1 MALTATAAEEQVDRE
16 REREKPKEGVRE
28 VTASISCLLR
38 NLSSASMSR
47 RRCPLALLKPL
58 PLRAGGGGRHL
69 TEDNTSSERCYS
81 SCSDRD
87 SNNNRNTQDDDD
99 DDDDDDDAEDED
111 DEEDDVDGKEEGDG
125 AEEAELET
133 QVETEVKR
141 EETVSVNVVRAN
153 FKCNDMECSLVLG
166 DYVNGFLG
174 SFLSKGLKTNQLVVN
189 TDEKTLRPV
198 ARLKE
203 PRDLFALPKDKDND
217 CSQQAPRWP
226 VECQVIEE
234 RITHIPYV
242 PPTPEPL
249 NAPTG
254 NELKPRPVGEENG
267 IVVFSYSPIS
277 AVNYEKPK
285 VKKEEDESSDES
297 DYSSDSRLDSTP
309 PSRATPMRLTG
320 GGSCARGKINS
331 VSKMINNVDN
341 RSTSASLDD
350 NDDYDDEEYDTSGGG
365 GGGGE
370 AREKA
375 MIKDLIE
382 AKKKRYQE
390 ESGMTARNSR
400 AGSRSEASKDPSDID
415 NIWKNN
421 TSEYKP
427 ASPRYILSQ
436 FGKNVVI
443 DRLADEDDPSLT
455 NGGDGG
461 GGGGG
466 SGTQKVSSKFAVT
479 PVKLPKTNIARLE
492 VAFERS
498 NRDPVSTSSSGG
510 QTHSR
515 KRKRGG
521 ALSMGNENDGPGT
534 SSTEDTSSS
543 SLGEDEEED
552 EDDDDDEELDETDTE
567 DSGSGE
573 TVCQAEPVTDCSQS
587 ADGSGLG
594 VGYSPRL
601 AGGAEK
607 RTGPGSGSV
616 SDTETLVGDESRSR
630 LACGGH
636 HQQHGEYS
644 THAGMTAPGP
654 AKMRQPQGRPPN
666 RSVPYTH
673 AATVAAAAAS
683 AAAAARGR
691 HRDIESFQASL
702 IQDPD
707 SRVAGGMVMGM
718 GMGSGAGTGT
728 GTGTSSTIS
737 TSTPGGGSS
746 GGMGNSVFRLSKEQQ
761 QQHQQQLLP
770 PGLIPM
776 ASQETTGTTTTTS
789 TNQDTT
795 TSSQSFLSSDLTQAQ
810 FSRSAVGG
818 ARFVT
823 NCHPMNPEEYD
834 GLEFESRFESGN
846 LAKAVQITP
855 TYYELYLRPDLYT
868 SRSKQWFY
876 FRVRRTR
883 RKMLYRFSIVNLV
896 KSDSLYNDGMQP
908 VMYSTLGA
916 KEKSEGWRRC
926 GDNICYYRNDD
937 ESAGNSANE
946 DEEDNSTYTLTFT
959 IEFEHDDDTVFFAHS
974 YPYTYSDLQD
984 YLMEIQRHPVKSKFC
999 KLRLLCRTLAGNNV
1013 YYLTVTAPSSNE
1025 ENMRRKKSI
1034 VVSARVHPSET
1045 PASWMMKGL
1054 MDFITGD
1061 TTVAKRLRHKFIFKL
1076 VPMLNPDGVIVGN
1089 TRNSLTG
1096 KDLNR
1101 QYRTVIRETY
1111 PSIWYTKAMIRRLIE
1126 ECGVA
1131 MYCDMHAHSRKH
1143 NIFIYGCENK
1153 RNPEKKLTEQVFPLM
1168 LHKNSADR
1176 FSFESCK
1183 FKIQRSKEGTGRIVV
1198 WMLGITNSYTIE
1210 ASFGGSSLGSRK
1222 GTHFNTQD
1230 YEHMGRAFCETL
1242 LDYCDENP
1250 NKDRLRSKIIERLMR
1265 EGSSADEPLNIPL
1278 SDYSSDEGNCSSSSD
1293 NEGKHSITAS
1303 DLEGPCCAPTRA
1315 PPSSPEVI
1323 HEIRKF
1329 RMRRMRK
1336 VMHEL
1341 DRIYF
1346 TPLFQRKFKT
1356 LTTLKR
1362 RRHKLGCKTAV
1373 PPKRLKAGAAGDA
1386 TPGGTAAPSE
1396 SGAVQQQQLAP
1407 QPQQQQLPQQ
1417 SALQQ
1422 RKQLGVRNL
1431 PPKRTHQMVST
1442 ASSESSESGDSD
1454 SESQRDQDS
1463 SASTNVSG
1471 ASVGLEAKRKHKATG
1486 PKKSGKKK
1494 KFMPTE
1500 KKKTVVNQKLHVDRN
1515 FRLWL
1520 ANRRIYI
1527 YRRKKVTTQARR
1539 TRVRN
1544 KPPKKRGE
1552 VVRTTLDLP
1561 TTDPGSDLHF
1571 STDDEEHSPAS
1582 GHNGYGAVAPLRHTL
1597 LQSDLQRRYIEEI
1610 GDTVVQKP
1618 KPANMPPELIVTTP
1632 SKSGT
1637 PGGGKKLDVY
1647 KLTPRTAPEL
1657 EGGGGHH
1664 MNAILHRQGGGVVA
1678 GGTSARRTYSWH
1690 NLDQQDIPS
1699 GSGGQNKANFFM
1711 GGDAKPTMKAM
1722 PKPPPRRSVPSNF
1735 IPQRHGANGPSA
1747 DDLQLKLSLKKKVW
1761 TGAHGEPDGRPLAWY
1776 KGHSIPGPQM
1786 QGANTAGVGVRSAGG
1801 GGGGNV
1807 GSGHGRSMYTA
1818 SGREAAAVAAA
1829 SGGMAMGVPPAFMG
1843 APRKPR
1849 KLEQVDLFNACSQK
1863 LLLWQQQEE
1872 TKRNHPHPSQ
1882 RLMKVEDQQQQH
1894 QHHQRER
1901 EREREQ
1907 HQRDMMRAFK
1917 PMQLSKKAMGQGHA
1931 KAMQQG
1937 MVGES
1942 GGKVKRK
1949 SSSLMKIAETT
1960 QLVTRFA
1967 RNRSSA
1973 GGSAVQQQQQQPGQQ
1988 SQMPMHQQRIMFKG
2002 GAGGAMAGR
2011 MHSAGVLGGG
2021 GGGVRAPNK
2030 FKTGGLVITAVQQPA
2045 NVPGGSSRR
2054 MRNAAGLHAKSSTGI
2069 VGSGSGS
2076 GTMHFQTTRGSG
2088 GNMPLANK
2096 SSTAITLDTVNLVRK
2111 VKTKLKKRKS
2121 RTLSTGAPK

>member
-1 MALTATAAEEQVDRE
+1 MQKGVKDKENRATSTGPEIYEFNQQQQQQQ
-16 REREKPKEGVRE
+16 P
-28 VTASISCLLR
+28 
-38 NLSSASMSR
+38 N
-47 RRCPLALLKPL
+47 P
-58 PLRAGGGGRHL
+58 
-69 TEDNTSSERCYS
+69 
-81 SCSDRD
+81 
-87 SNNNRNTQDDDD
+87 
-99 DDDDDDDAEDED
+99 
-111 DEEDDVDGKEEGDG
+111 GK
-125 AEEAELET
+125 
-133 QVETEVKR
+133 
-141 EETVSVNVVRAN
+141 AN
-153 FKCNDMECSLVLG
+153 E
-166 DYVNGFLG
+166 GFLG

-277 AVNYEKPK
+277 AVNYAKPK

-309 PSRATPMRLTG
+309 PSRATPMRLAG
-320 GGSCARGKINS
+320 GGGCARGKINS
-331 VSKMINNVDN
+331 VSKMIHNVDN

-350 NDDYDDEEYDTSGGG
+350 NDDYDDDYEEYETSGDGG
-365 GGGGE
+365 EGE

-390 ESGMTARNSR
+390 ESAVTARNSR
-400 AGSRSEASKDPSDID
+400 AGSHSEASKDPSDID

-443 DRLADEDDPSLT
+443 DQILDPDDPTQT
-455 NGGDGG
+455 NA

-466 SGTQKVSSKFAVT
+466 SGSQKVSSQYAVT
-479 PVKLPKTNIARLE
+479 PIKLPKTNIARLE

-498 NRDPVSTSSSGG
+498 TRDTVSPSSSSGG
-510 QTHSR
+510 QTQSR

-521 ALSMGNENDGPGT
+521 AIKMGNENDGPGD
-534 SSTEDTSSS
+534 SSTEETSSS
-543 SLGEDEEED
+543 SLGEDEEDDDD
-552 EDDDDDEELDETDTE
+552 EDDDDDDDVELGETDTE

-573 TVCQAEPVTDCSQS
+573 TVCQAEPITDSSQS
-587 ADGSGLG
+587 VGG
-594 VGYSPRL
+594 VVFSPRL

-607 RTGPGSGSV
+607 RTCSGSV
-616 SDTETLVGDESRSR
+616 SDTETLVGDETRSR
-630 LACGGH
+630 LPPGSH
-636 HQQHGEYS
+636 H
-644 THAGMTAPGP
+644 HAGMTAV
-654 AKMRQPQGRPPN
+654 ATQSKMRQPQGRPPN
-666 RSVPYTH
+666 RAVPYTH

-683 AAAAARGR
+683 AAARNRQRGV
-691 HRDIESFQASL
+691 ESFQGSL
-702 IQDPD
+702 IQDQD
-707 SRVAGGMVMGM
+707 SRVAGGG
-718 GMGSGAGTGT
+718 GGGLGGAASYNSSTGT
-728 GTGTSSTIS
+728 ATTTSTIGTS
-737 TSTPGGGSS
+737 TSGGGSS
-746 GGMGNSVFRLSKEQQ
+746 YMGSSVFRLSKEQQ
-761 QQHQQQLLP
+761 QLLP
-770 PGLIPM
+770 PGLNPI

-789 TNQDTT
+789 TNQETI
-795 TSSQSFLSSDLTQAQ
+795 TSSQSFLSSDFPQAQ

-946 DEEDNSTYTLTFT
+946 EEEDNSTYTLTFT

-1250 NKDRLRSKIIERLMR
+1250 NKVKRHAKLFRQIKKIRKREKREQKALKLQKMADQDRLRSKIIERLMR

-1356 LTTLKR
+1356 LTSLKR

-1373 PPKRLKAGAAGDA
+1373 PPKRLKAGATAGAGDA
-1386 TPGGTAAPSE
+1386 ASVGPATSGSDPGAAS
-1396 SGAVQQQQLAP
+1396 
-1407 QPQQQQLPQQ
+1407 QQQQLPPPQQ
-1417 SALQQ
+1417 SQLQQ
-1422 RKQLGVRNL
+1422 RKQLGVRPL
-1431 PPKRTHQMVST
+1431 PAKRTQQMVAM
-1442 ASSESSESGDSD
+1442 ASSESSDSGDSD

-1471 ASVGLEAKRKHKATG
+1471 ISSGVEVKRKLKSAVA
-1486 PKKSGKKK
+1486 KKSAKKK
-1494 KFMPTE
+1494 KFMPIE
-1500 KKKTVVNQKLHVDRN
+1500 KKKVVINQKLHVDRN

-1527 YRRKKVTTQARR
+1527 YRRKKVTLQTRR

-1657 EGGGGHH
+1657 EMGGGGGGHH
-1664 MNAILHRQGGGVVA
+1664 MSTILHRQGGGVVA

-1699 GSGGQNKANFFM
+1699 GSGGQNKANFYM

-1735 IPQRHGANGPSA
+1735 IPQRHGANGPTA

-1786 QGANTAGVGVRSAGG
+1786 TAANAAAAGIRSA

-1872 TKRNHPHPSQ
+1872 TKRSHPHPPQ
-1882 RLMKVEDQQQQH
+1882 RLMKVEDQQQHH

-1917 PMQLSKKAMGQGHA
+1917 PMQLSKKSLAQGHA
-1931 KAMQQG
+1931 KGLQQG

-1973 GGSAVQQQQQQPGQQ
+1973 GGSAVQQQQQQGQQ
-1988 SQMPMHQQRIMFKG
+1988 SQVQMHQQRIMFKG
-2002 GAGGAMAGR
+2002 GAGGPMSGR

-2030 FKTGGLVITAVQQPA
+2030 FKTGGLVITAVQQPS

-2069 VGSGSGS
+2069 VGPGSGS
-2076 GTMHFQTTRGSG
+2076 GAMHFQTTRGG
-2088 GNMPLANK
+2088 GTMVQATK
-2096 SSTAITLDTVNLVRK
+2096 SSTGITLDTVNLVRK

-2121 RTLSTGAPK
+2121 RTLSTGPPK

>member
-1 MALTATAAEEQVDRE
+1 MQKGVKD
-16 REREKPKEGVRE
+16 KE
-28 VTASISCLLR
+28 
-38 NLSSASMSR
+38 
-47 RRCPLALLKPL
+47 
-58 PLRAGGGGRHL
+58 
-69 TEDNTSSERCYS
+69 
-81 SCSDRD
+81 
-87 SNNNRNTQDDDD
+87 NRNASTGPEICEFHQQPS
-99 DDDDDDDAEDED
+99 
-111 DEEDDVDGKEEGDG
+111 K
-125 AEEAELET
+125 
-133 QVETEVKR
+133 Q
-141 EETVSVNVVRAN
+141 
-153 FKCNDMECSLVLG
+153 ND
-166 DYVNGFLG
+166 GFLG

-242 PPTPEPL
+242 PATPEPL

-285 VKKEEDESSDES
+285 AKKEEDESSDES
-297 DYSSDSRLDSTP
+297 DYSSDSRQDSTP
-309 PSRATPMRLTG
+309 PSRATPMRLAG
-320 GGSCARGKINS
+320 GGGCARGKLNS

-341 RSTSASLDD
+341 RSTSGSLDD
-350 NDDYDDEEYDTSGGG
+350 NDDYYDDEYDTSGGQ
-365 GGGGE
+365 GE
-370 AREKA
+370 AKEKA
-375 MIKDLIE
+375 IIKDLIE

-390 ESGMTARNSR
+390 QAAVVTPAGGGGTARNSR
-400 AGSRSEASKDPSDID
+400 AASHSRISKDPSDID
-415 NIWKNN
+415 DIWKNN

-427 ASPRYILSQ
+427 ASPRYVLSQ
-436 FGKNVVI
+436 FGKNVAKAMI
-443 DRLADEDDPSLT
+443 DRIVDYDDPSLVPPS
-455 NGGDGG
+455 
-461 GGGGG
+461 G
-466 SGTQKVSSKFAVT
+466 SQKVSNKYAVA

-498 NRDPVSTSSSGG
+498 ARQDRSAAVAPKSHSGKGISRDAVDNDRHRLRDSTSS
-510 QTHSR
+510 
-515 KRKRGG
+515 
-521 ALSMGNENDGPGT
+521 
-534 SSTEDTSSS
+534 EDTSSS
-543 SLGEDEEED
+543 GVGEEEEVSD
-552 EDDDDDEELDETDTE
+552 SESEN
-567 DSGSGE
+567 SGSG
-573 TVCQAEPVTDCSQS
+573 DGLHRILGSNS
-587 ADGSGLG
+587 A
-594 VGYSPRL
+594 RL
-601 AGGAEK
+601 AGGSEK
-607 RTGPGSGSV
+607 RTRPSSGSV

-630 LACGGH
+630 LAGSGSL
-636 HQQHGEYS
+636 QQQDNS
-644 THAGMTAPGP
+644 RFRS
-654 AKMRQPQGRPPN
+654 RQSPPL
-666 RSVPYTH
+666 RVIPHTH
-673 AATVAAAAAS
+673 AATVAAAS
-683 AAAAARGR
+683 AAALARGR
-691 HRDIESFQASL
+691 HRDKDGCLGGKDESA
-702 IQDPD
+702 
-707 SRVAGGMVMGM
+707 RGGGGYDMPMGM
-718 GMGSGAGTGT
+718 GAGGGAGTT
-728 GTGTSSTIS
+728 TGTSTGTRT
-737 TSTPGGGSS
+737 TSPV
-746 GGMGNSVFRLSKEQQ
+746 GNNVFRLSRDQQ
-761 QQHQQQLLP
+761 MLLNST
-770 PGLIPM
+770 
-776 ASQETTGTTTTTS
+776 ASQETTGTLNSFAS
-789 TNQDTT
+789 TNQTTTT
-795 TSSQSFLSSDLTQAQ
+795 TSSQSFLCSDLTQAQ

-937 ESAGNSANE
+937 ESASNSANE
-946 DEEDNSTYTLTFT
+946 DDEDNSTYTLTFT

-1250 NKDRLRSKIIERLMR
+1250 NKILNLLKQQDRLRSKIIERLMR

-1323 HEIRKF
+1323 HEIRK
-1329 RMRRMRK
+1329 
-1336 VMHEL
+1336 
-1341 DRIYF
+1341 
-1346 TPLFQRKFKT
+1346 
-1356 LTTLKR
+1356 
-1362 RRHKLGCKTAV
+1362 
-1373 PPKRLKAGAAGDA
+1373 
-1386 TPGGTAAPSE
+1386 
-1396 SGAVQQQQLAP
+1396 
-1407 QPQQQQLPQQ
+1407 
-1417 SALQQ
+1417 
-1422 RKQLGVRNL
+1422 
-1431 PPKRTHQMVST
+1431 
-1442 ASSESSESGDSD
+1442 
-1454 SESQRDQDS
+1454 
-1463 SASTNVSG
+1463 
-1471 ASVGLEAKRKHKATG
+1471 
-1486 PKKSGKKK
+1486 
-1494 KFMPTE
+1494 
-1500 KKKTVVNQKLHVDRN
+1500 
-1515 FRLWL
+1515 
-1520 ANRRIYI
+1520 
-1527 YRRKKVTTQARR
+1527 ARR
-1539 TRVRN
+1539 TKVRN

-1571 STDDEEHSPAS
+1571 STDDEEHSPTT
-1582 GHNGYGAVAPLRHTL
+1582 GQNGYGAVAPLRHTL

-1618 KPANMPPELIVTTP
+1618 KAAHMPPELIVTTP

-1657 EGGGGHH
+1657 DTGGHH
-1664 MNAILHRQGGGVVA
+1664 IGMMQRQAGGA
-1678 GGTSARRTYSWH
+1678 GTSARRTYSWH
-1690 NLDQQDIPS
+1690 NLDQQEIPS
-1699 GSGGQNKANFFM
+1699 GSGGGQGKAANFYM
-1711 GGDAKPTMKAM
+1711 GESKPAMKAM
-1722 PKPPPRRSVPSNF
+1722 TKPPARRSGVPSNF
-1735 IPQRHGANGPSA
+1735 IPQRQGNVPTA

-1761 TGAHGEPDGRPLAWY
+1761 TGAHGDADGRPLAWY
-1776 KGHSIPGPQM
+1776 KGHSIAGSQM
-1786 QGANTAGVGVRSAGG
+1786 ANTTTAIRSAGG
-1801 GGGGNV
+1801 GGGGGGGAGGGQNRTMFT
-1807 GSGHGRSMYTA
+1807 S
-1818 SGREAAAVAAA
+1818 SGREPPTAV
-1829 SGGMAMGVPPAFMG
+1829 SGGINMGVPPAFMG

-1872 TKRNHPHPSQ
+1872 HKRSQPQQAQ
-1882 RLMKVEDQQQQH
+1882 RLLKVEDPHQQTLH
-1894 QHHQRER
+1894 PRDR
-1901 EREREQ
+1901 DRDREQ
-1907 HQRDMMRAFK
+1907 QAFK
-1917 PMQLSKKAMGQGHA
+1917 PMHLARKSAGTSQA
-1931 KAMQQG
+1931 KAIQNL
-1937 MVGES
+1937 VAAES

-1949 SSSLMKIAETT
+1949 SSSMMKIAETT

-1967 RNRSSA
+1967 RSRNSA
-1973 GGSAVQQQQQQPGQQ
+1973 GGSAMQQVQQQQY
-1988 SQMPMHQQRIMFKG
+1988 MHQQQHQRMMFKG
-2002 GAGGAMAGR
+2002 QGGGGSGSVAAR
-2011 MHSAGVLGGG
+2011 MHSAGVMGHMQGHGGG
-2021 GGGVRAPNK
+2021 GGRAPNK

-2045 NVPGGSSRR
+2045 NMPGGGSSRR
-2054 MRNAAGLHAKSSTGI
+2054 MRNAAGLQAKSSTGAL
-2069 VGSGSGS
+2069 GSSSGLQMQYQRSS
-2076 GTMHFQTTRGSG
+2076 GNVQ
-2088 GNMPLANK
+2088 ANK
-2096 SSTAITLDTVNLVRK
+2096 SATGISLDTVNLVRK

-2121 RTLSTGAPK
+2121 RTLSNGAPK

>member
-1 MALTATAAEEQVDRE
+1 
-16 REREKPKEGVRE
+16 
-28 VTASISCLLR
+28 
-38 NLSSASMSR
+38 
-47 RRCPLALLKPL
+47 
-58 PLRAGGGGRHL
+58 
-69 TEDNTSSERCYS
+69 
-81 SCSDRD
+81 
-87 SNNNRNTQDDDD
+87 
-99 DDDDDDDAEDED
+99 
-111 DEEDDVDGKEEGDG
+111 
-125 AEEAELET
+125 
-133 QVETEVKR
+133 
-141 EETVSVNVVRAN
+141 
-153 FKCNDMECSLVLG
+153 
-166 DYVNGFLG
+166 GFLG

-242 PPTPEPL
+242 PATPEPL

-277 AVNYEKPK
+277 AVNYATPR
-285 VKKEEDESSDES
+285 VKKEDDESSDES

-309 PSRATPMRLTG
+309 PSRTTPTRLAG
-320 GGSCARGKINS
+320 GGGCARGKINNS
-331 VSKMINNVDN
+331 VSKMINTVDN

-350 NDDYDDEEYDTSGGG
+350 NDDYYDDEEYDTSGGG
-365 GGGGE
+365 CE
-370 AREKA
+370 AVREKA

-390 ESGMTARNSR
+390 ETGGEGGAGAAGGGIAKNSR
-400 AGSRSEASKDPSDID
+400 PSGRSEASKNPSDID
-415 NIWKNN
+415 DIWKNN

-436 FGKNVVI
+436 FGKNVAKSVI
-443 DRLADEDDPSLT
+443 DRIVDHDDQ
-455 NGGDGG
+455 
-461 GGGGG
+461 
-466 SGTQKVSSKFAVT
+466 SGTAAASGSQKVSNQFAVT
-479 PVKLPKTNIARLE
+479 PIKLPKMNIARLE
-492 VAFERS
+492 VALERS
-498 NRDPVSTSSSGG
+498 ARQQDQPGASSSRRRKTGG
-510 QTHSR
+510 GD
-515 KRKRGG
+515 GG
-521 ALSMGNENDGPGT
+521 LAMGNEVDGAAT

-543 SLGEDEEED
+543 SLGEDE
-552 EDDDDDEELDETDTE
+552 DTE
-567 DSGSGE
+567 SDSVEESGSGE
-573 TVCQAEPVTDCSQS
+573 TVCHSEPLSVSGGSDSNSGSVSGQ
-587 ADGSGLG
+587 GSGELMG
-594 VGYSPRL
+594 VYSPRL
-601 AGGAEK
+601 AGGAE
-607 RTGPGSGSV
+607 RNSCPGSGSGSV
-616 SDTETLVGDESRSR
+616 SDTETLVGDEGSGR
-630 LACGGH
+630 LACKQGGP
-636 HQQHGEYS
+636 Q
-644 THAGMTAPGP
+644 AGQL
-654 AKMRQPQGRPPN
+654 KVRQAQARPQGHRT
-666 RSVPYTH
+666 VPYTH

-683 AAAAARGR
+683 ALAKAR
-691 HRDIESFQASL
+691 HRGVTSL
-702 IQDPD
+702 QGEPD
-707 SRVAGGMVMGM
+707 DGRLSAGRGMEAVAG
-718 GMGSGAGTGT
+718 SNSISSTGT
-728 GTGTSSTIS
+728 ATGTTTSTIS
-737 TSTPGGGSS
+737 TTTTTSVGVNVSIAT
-746 GGMGNSVFRLSKEQQ
+746 NVFRLSKD
-761 QQHQQQLLP
+761 QHTLLH
-770 PGLIPM
+770 PM
-776 ASQETTGTTTTTS
+776 ASQETTTTAATSS
-789 TNQDTT
+789 TNQETT
-795 TSSQSFLSSDLTQAQ
+795 SQSFLCSSPADFPQAQ

-823 NCHPMNPEEYD
+823 NCHPINPEEYD

-883 RKMLYRFSIVNLV
+883 RNMLYRFSIVNLV

-926 GDNICYYRNDD
+926 GHNICYYRNDD
-937 ESAGNSANE
+937 ESASNSANE
-946 DEEDNSTYTLTFT
+946 DDEDNSTYTLTFT

-1025 ENMRRKKSI
+1025 EHMRRKKSI

-1111 PSIWYTKAMIRRLIE
+1111 PSIWYTKAMIRRCVCRSTDAAIPVKPNFCYSHRLIE

-1250 NKDRLRSKIIERLMR
+1250 NKILNLLKQQDRLRSKIIERLMR

-1346 TPLFQRKFKT
+1346 TPLFQRKFRT

-1362 RRHKLGCKTAV
+1362 RRHKLGCKAV
-1373 PPKRLKAGAAGDA
+1373 TPGKRQRGGA
-1386 TPGGTAAPSE
+1386 TPGTEDSTGTGGGAA
-1396 SGAVQQQQLAP
+1396 SGGASDSLPAQQQQ
-1407 QPQQQQLPQQ
+1407 QQVQN
-1417 SALQQ
+1417 
-1422 RKQLGVRNL
+1422 RKQISSQ
-1431 PPKRTHQMVST
+1431 PPTKRVSKPVSGDQ
-1442 ASSESSESGDSD
+1442 SSESSDSMDSD
-1454 SESQRDQDS
+1454 SESQRDHDNS
-1463 SASTNVSG
+1463 SATASG
-1471 ASVGLEAKRKHKATG
+1471 ASGSGGMDTRRTKTKASGGSRKASKKR
-1486 PKKSGKKK
+1486 

-1500 KKKTVVNQKLHVDRN
+1500 KKKTVVSQKLHVDRN

-1527 YRRKKVTTQARR
+1527 YRRKKSTQTRR

-1571 STDDEEHSPAS
+1571 STDDEEHSPTTGNS
-1582 GHNGYGAVAPLRHTL
+1582 GFGAVAPLRHTL

-1637 PGGGKKLDVY
+1637 PGGAKKMDFY

-1657 EGGGGHH
+1657 ETVSTGHH
-1664 MNAILHRQGGGVVA
+1664 MVGGISQRQGGGNQ
-1678 GGTSARRTYSWH
+1678 GGNSARRTYSWH
-1690 NLDQQDIPS
+1690 NLDQQDIPNS
-1699 GSGGQNKANFFM
+1699 SAGTNKANFYM

-1722 PKPPPRRSVPSNF
+1722 PKPPPRRSVPTNF
-1735 IPQRHGANGPSA
+1735 IPQRHGTNGPTA

-1761 TGAHGEPDGRPLAWY
+1761 TGAHGEPDGRPLTWY
-1776 KGHSIPGPQM
+1776 KAQSIPGPPIAGH
-1786 QGANTAGVGVRSAGG
+1786 GAVGVRSAGG
-1801 GGGGNV
+1801 GAAIAGGGHSR
-1807 GSGHGRSMYTA
+1807 GMFTSSSGAAGRD
-1818 SGREAAAVAAA
+1818 AAPVATAVA
-1829 SGGMAMGVPPAFMG
+1829 GGIAMGVPPPFMG

-1872 TKRNHPHPSQ
+1872 TRGPQAPQ
-1882 RLMKVEDQQQQH
+1882 RLMKLEE
-1894 QHHQRER
+1894 QHHRER

-1907 HQRDMMRAFK
+1907 QQRDMMRAFK
-1917 PMQLSKKAMGQGHA
+1917 PMQSVTKKSVKQT
-1931 KAMQQG
+1931 KAMQMQMQMSAEVSG
-1937 MVGES
+1937 GGGAS

-1967 RNRSSA
+1967 RTRSSA
-1973 GGSAVQQQQQQPGQQ
+1973 GGSAVQQHQTQVQQK
-1988 SQMPMHQQRIMFKG
+1988 MVFKSTG
-2002 GAGGAMAGR
+2002 GGGGSMGHGR
-2011 MHSAGVLGGG
+2011 MHSAGVLGAGG
-2021 GGGVRAPNK
+2021 GGGGAGGGGAGGGGASGGGGMRAPNK
-2030 FKTGGLVITAVQQPA
+2030 FKTGGLVITAVQQPTVI
-2045 NVPGGSSRR
+2045 NGGGGSRR
-2054 MRNAAGLHAKSSTGI
+2054 MRNAAGLHVKSSTGTM
-2069 VGSGSGS
+2069 GSGSGS
-2076 GTMHFQTTRGSG
+2076 GCGIQYQAAPRGAGHS
-2088 GNMPLANK
+2088 NNQK
-2096 SSTAITLDTVNLVRK
+2096 SSTAIALDTVNLVRK

-2121 RTLSTGAPK
+2121 RTLSNGGPK

>member
-1 MALTATAAEEQVDRE
+1 MAERDRE
-16 REREKPKEGVRE
+16 ELS
-28 VTASISCLLR
+28 ASFSRLLR
-38 NLSSASMSR
+38 TLSSASMSR
-47 RRCPLALLKPL
+47 RPLCPPLSLLHPL
-58 PLRAGGGGRHL
+58 PVHQNEMES
-69 TEDNTSSERCYS
+69 TESTERCCS
-81 SCSDRD
+81 SCSDE
-87 SNNNRNTQDDDD
+87 SNNNG
-99 DDDDDDDAEDED
+99 
-111 DEEDDVDGKEEGDG
+111 EERETEPGELESKEEGGEGEQD
-125 AEEAELET
+125 ELEL
-133 QVETEVKR
+133 KR
-141 EETVSVNVVRAN
+141 DSTVNVNVVRAN

-242 PPTPEPL
+242 PATPEPL

-285 VKKEEDESSDES
+285 AKKEEDESSDES
-297 DYSSDSRLDSTP
+297 DYSSDSRQDSTP
-309 PSRATPMRLTG
+309 PSRATPMRLAG
-320 GGSCARGKINS
+320 GGGCARGKLNS

-350 NDDYDDEEYDTSGGG
+350 NDDYYDDEYDTSGGG
-365 GGGGE
+365 GGGSGE
-370 AREKA
+370 AKEKA
-375 MIKDLIE
+375 IIKDLIE

-390 ESGMTARNSR
+390 EAATGTPGGGTARNSR
-400 AGSRSEASKDPSDID
+400 APSRSEASKDPSDID
-415 NIWKNN
+415 DIWKNN

-427 ASPRYILSQ
+427 ASPRYVLSQ
-436 FGKNVVI
+436 FGKNVAKAVI
-443 DRLADEDDPSLT
+443 DRIVDYDDPAMA
-455 NGGDGG
+455 NGAIPPS
-461 GGGGG
+461 G
-466 SGTQKVSSKFAVT
+466 SQKVSNKFAIT
-479 PVKLPKTNIARLE
+479 PIKLPKTNIARLE

-498 NRDPVSTSSSGG
+498 ARQDRTTAVAPKSHSERVIKSVAVVHGQRTGDSTSS
-510 QTHSR
+510 
-515 KRKRGG
+515 
-521 ALSMGNENDGPGT
+521 
-534 SSTEDTSSS
+534 EDTSSS
-543 SLGEDEEED
+543 GLGEEEEYEFD
-552 EDDDDDEELDETDTE
+552 SDTE
-567 DSGSGE
+567 DSGSGDALRR
-573 TVCQAEPVTDCSQS
+573 TARSNS
-587 ADGSGLG
+587 A
-594 VGYSPRL
+594 RL

-607 RTGPGSGSV
+607 RPCPGSGSV

-630 LACGGH
+630 LAGSGDP
-636 HQQHGEYS
+636 QQQAYVRS
-644 THAGMTAPGP
+644 RS
-654 AKMRQPQGRPPN
+654 RQSQVRLPFRA
-666 RSVPYTH
+666 VPHTH

-683 AAAAARGR
+683 AAALARGR
-691 HRDIESFQASL
+691 HRDKDGCLSGKDESSK
-702 IQDPD
+702 
-707 SRVAGGMVMGM
+707 GGFYDMSMGM
-718 GMGSGAGTGT
+718 GAIT
-728 GTGTSSTIS
+728 TGTSMGTTR
-737 TSTPGGGSS
+737 TSSPV
-746 GGMGNSVFRLSKEQQ
+746 GNNVFRLSKDQ
-761 QQHQQQLLP
+761 QQQLLHS
-770 PGLIPM
+770 M
-776 ASQETTGTTTTTS
+776 ASRETTDTLNSTS
-789 TNQDTT
+789 TNQMTTTTT
-795 TSSQSFLSSDLTQAQ
+795 TSSQSFPCSDFPQAQ

-916 KEKSEGWRRC
+916 KDKSEGWRRC

-937 ESAGNSANE
+937 ESASNSANE
-946 DEEDNSTYTLTFT
+946 DDEDNSTYTLTFT
-959 IEFEHDDDTVFFAHS
+959 IEFEQDDDTVFFAHS

-1250 NKDRLRSKIIERLMR
+1250 NKVKRHAKLFKQIKKIRKREKREQKALKLQKMADQILNLLKQQDRLRSKIIERLMR

-1362 RRHKLGCKTAV
+1362 RRHKMGGKAT
-1373 PPKRLKAGAAGDA
+1373 PNGKRLRGGGAGSGVGVGSNAIGDA
-1386 TPGGTAAPSE
+1386 TPTPTTAAQAGGSLMENTTASQQQNSTRQLAKKPPIKKGQTTGAQSSDSTDSLDSSQSE
-1396 SGAVQQQQLAP
+1396 SF
-1407 QPQQQQLPQQ
+1407 
-1417 SALQQ
+1417 
-1422 RKQLGVRNL
+1422 
-1431 PPKRTHQMVST
+1431 
-1442 ASSESSESGDSD
+1442 
-1454 SESQRDQDS
+1454 RDPDCS
-1463 SASTNVSG
+1463 SASTGTSKEV
-1471 ASVGLEAKRKHKATG
+1471 KRKVKANSAG
-1486 PKKSGKKK
+1486 AGGGAKKTGKKK

-1500 KKKTVVNQKLHVDRN
+1500 KKKQVVNQKLHVDRN

-1527 YRRKKVTTQARR
+1527 YRRKKSTQARR
-1539 TRVRN
+1539 TKVRS

-1571 STDDEEHSPAS
+1571 STDDEEHSPTT
-1582 GHNGYGAVAPLRHTL
+1582 GQNGYGAVAPLRHTL

-1618 KPANMPPELIVTTP
+1618 KPAHMPPELIVTTP

-1657 EGGGGHH
+1657 DTGGHH
-1664 MNAILHRQGGGVVA
+1664 MAMMQRQPGGA
-1678 GGTSARRTYSWH
+1678 GTSARRTYSWH
-1690 NLDQQDIPS
+1690 NLDQQEIPS
-1699 GSGGQNKANFFM
+1699 GSGGQGKANFYM
-1711 GGDAKPTMKAM
+1711 GESKPAMKAM
-1722 PKPPPRRSVPSNF
+1722 AKPPPRRSVPSNF
-1735 IPQRHGANGPSA
+1735 IPQRHGNVQTA

-1761 TGAHGEPDGRPLAWY
+1761 TGAHGDADGRPLAWY
-1776 KGHSIPGPQM
+1776 KGHSIAGSQM
-1786 QGANTAGVGVRSAGG
+1786 ANTATAIRSAGG
-1801 GGGGNV
+1801 GGGGGGGAAGAGGGV
-1807 GSGHGRSMYTA
+1807 GAGGSGHNRAMFTTN
-1818 SGREAAAVAAA
+1818 GREAPAA
-1829 SGGMAMGVPPAFMG
+1829 SGGIAIGVPPSFIG
-1843 APRKPR
+1843 APRRPR

-1872 TKRNHPHPSQ
+1872 HKRSQPQPAQ
-1882 RLMKVEDQQQQH
+1882 RLMKVEDSQQQPPH
-1894 QHHQRER
+1894 SRDRDRER
-1901 EREREQ
+1901 DREQ
-1907 HQRDMMRAFK
+1907 HAFK
-1917 PMQLSKKAMGQGHA
+1917 PLHMAKKSAGTSQSKVIQALVAGD
-1931 KAMQQG
+1931 
-1937 MVGES
+1937 S
-1942 GGKVKRK
+1942 GGKVKRR
-1949 SSSLMKIAETT
+1949 SSSMMKIAETT

-1967 RNRSSA
+1967 RSRNSA
-1973 GGSAVQQQQQQPGQQ
+1973 GGSAVQQQLQQQQ
-1988 SQMPMHQQRIMFKG
+1988 MHQQHQRMMFKG
-2002 GAGGAMAGR
+2002 QVGAGSMSGR
-2011 MHSAGVLGGG
+2011 MHSAGVMGHMQSNGGG
-2021 GGGVRAPNK
+2021 GRAPNK
-2030 FKTGGLVITAVQQPA
+2030 FKTGGLVITAVQQPT
-2045 NVPGGSSRR
+2045 NMPGGSSRR
-2054 MRNAAGLHAKSSTGI
+2054 MRNAAGLQTKSSTGALGSSSGQMQYQRSNGNVQANKSSTGI
-2069 VGSGSGS
+2069 S
-2076 GTMHFQTTRGSG
+2076 
-2088 GNMPLANK
+2088 
-2096 SSTAITLDTVNLVRK
+2096 LDTVNLVRK

-2121 RTLSTGAPK
+2121 RTLSNGAPKQ

>member
-1 MALTATAAEEQVDRE
+1 MAE
-16 REREKPKEGVRE
+16 REREAMS
-28 VTASISCLLR
+28 ASLSRLLR
-38 NLSSASMSR
+38 TLSSASMSR
-47 RRCPLALLKPL
+47 RHCPLALLQPL
-58 PLRAGGGGRHL
+58 PVHQSETTAGSGGSVG
-69 TEDNTSSERCYS
+69 SGGSAERCCS
-81 SCSDRD
+81 SCSDD
-87 SNNNRNTQDDDD
+87 SNNNERCKS
-99 DDDDDDDAEDED
+99 AERGTAAEV
-111 DEEDDVDGKEEGDG
+111 EEEEGVELESK
-125 AEEAELET
+125 EEAEEGEQDELEL
-133 QVETEVKR
+133 KR
-141 EETVSVNVVRAN
+141 DSSTVNVNVVRAN

-242 PPTPEPL
+242 PAVPEPL

-285 VKKEEDESSDES
+285 AKKEDDESSDES
-297 DYSSDSRLDSTP
+297 DYSSDSRQDSTP
-309 PSRATPMRLTG
+309 PSRSTPMRLAG
-320 GGSCARGKINS
+320 GGGCAAGKLSS
-331 VSKMINNVDN
+331 VSKMINSVDN

-350 NDDYDDEEYDTSGGG
+350 NDDEYDDEYDTSGGYCG
-365 GGGGE
+365 GSGE
-370 AREKA
+370 AKEKA
-375 MIKDLIE
+375 IIKDLIE

-390 ESGMTARNSR
+390 EATATPVGGGTVRNSR
-400 AGSRSEASKDPSDID
+400 AASRSEASKEPSDID
-415 NIWKNN
+415 DIWKNN
-421 TSEYKP
+421 TNEYKP
-427 ASPRYILSQ
+427 ASPRYVLSQ
-436 FGKNVVI
+436 FGKNVAKAMI
-443 DRLADEDDPSLT
+443 DRIVDHEDLVPPT
-455 NGGDGG
+455 
-461 GGGGG
+461 G
-466 SGTQKVSSKFAVT
+466 SQKVSNQFAVS
-479 PVKLPKTNIARLE
+479 PVKLPKTNMARLE

-498 NRDPVSTSSSGG
+498 ACHARSKSRLKGRAVVPGG
-510 QTHSR
+510 QTVGNHR
-515 KRKRGG
+515 RRG
-521 ALSMGNENDGPGT
+521 
-534 SSTEDTSSS
+534 SSSEEDTSSS
-543 SLGEDEEED
+543 GLGDEEEEE
-552 EDDDDDEELDETDTE
+552 EDDDDSDSDAEN
-567 DSGSGE
+567 SGSGGGLRRILG
-573 TVCQAEPVTDCSQS
+573 SYS
-587 ADGSGLG
+587 A
-594 VGYSPRL
+594 RL

-607 RTGPGSGSV
+607 RPCPGSGSV

-630 LACGGH
+630 LASSNGLY
-636 HQQHGEYS
+636 QQDHIRS
-644 THAGMTAPGP
+644 RSRHS
-654 AKMRQPQGRPPN
+654 QVRPPL
-666 RSVPYTH
+666 RTVPHTH
-673 AATVAAAAAS
+673 AATVAAAAA
-683 AAAAARGR
+683 ALARGR
-691 HRDIESFQASL
+691 HRDKDGCLGSKDEKGNMG
-702 IQDPD
+702 
-707 SRVAGGMVMGM
+707 VGGGTTTGNNGSMG
-718 GMGSGAGTGT
+718 TRT
-728 GTGTSSTIS
+728 RTRTSS
-737 TSTPGGGSS
+737 PV
-746 GGMGNSVFRLSKEQQ
+746 GNNVFRLSKEQQ
-761 QQHQQQLLP
+761 LL
-770 PGLIPM
+770 LNSM
-776 ASQETTGTTTTTS
+776 TSQETTSTLISSTS
-789 TNQDTT
+789 TNQTT
-795 TSSQSFLSSDLTQAQ
+795 TTNSSQSFFCSDLPQAQ

-818 ARFVT
+818 ARFMT

-937 ESAGNSANE
+937 ESASNSANE
-946 DEEDNSTYTLTFT
+946 DDEDNSTYTLTFT

-1250 NKDRLRSKIIERLMR
+1250 NKVKRHAKLFKQIKKIRKREKREQKALKLQKMADQILNLLKQQDRLRSKIIERLMR

-1323 HEIRKF
+1323 HEIRK
-1329 RMRRMRK
+1329 
-1336 VMHEL
+1336 
-1341 DRIYF
+1341 
-1346 TPLFQRKFKT
+1346 
-1356 LTTLKR
+1356 
-1362 RRHKLGCKTAV
+1362 
-1373 PPKRLKAGAAGDA
+1373 
-1386 TPGGTAAPSE
+1386 
-1396 SGAVQQQQLAP
+1396 
-1407 QPQQQQLPQQ
+1407 
-1417 SALQQ
+1417 
-1422 RKQLGVRNL
+1422 
-1431 PPKRTHQMVST
+1431 
-1442 ASSESSESGDSD
+1442 
-1454 SESQRDQDS
+1454 
-1463 SASTNVSG
+1463 
-1471 ASVGLEAKRKHKATG
+1471 
-1486 PKKSGKKK
+1486 
-1494 KFMPTE
+1494 
-1500 KKKTVVNQKLHVDRN
+1500 
-1515 FRLWL
+1515 
-1520 ANRRIYI
+1520 
-1527 YRRKKVTTQARR
+1527 ARR
-1539 TRVRN
+1539 TKVRN
-1544 KPPKKRGE
+1544 KPQKKRGE

-1571 STDDEEHSPAS
+1571 STDDEEHSPTS
-1582 GHNGYGAVAPLRHTL
+1582 GQNGYGAVAPLRHTL

-1618 KPANMPPELIVTTP
+1618 KAAHMPPELIVTTP

-1657 EGGGGHH
+1657 DTGIGMMQRQAGGT
-1664 MNAILHRQGGGVVA
+1664 
-1678 GGTSARRTYSWH
+1678 GTSARRTYSWH
-1690 NLDQQDIPS
+1690 NLDQQEIPNGNHS
-1699 GSGGQNKANFFM
+1699 GKANFYM
-1711 GGDAKPTMKAM
+1711 GDSKPAIKAIT
-1722 PKPPPRRSVPSNF
+1722 KPPPRRSVPSNF
-1735 IPQRHGANGPSA
+1735 IPQRHGNAQTA

-1761 TGAHGEPDGRPLAWY
+1761 TGAHGDADGRPLAWY
-1776 KGHSIPGPQM
+1776 KGHSIATSQM
-1786 QGANTAGVGVRSAGG
+1786 ANTTTTIRSAGG
-1801 GGGGNV
+1801 GAAGGGGAGGAAGAGGGGGAGGQNRNMFT
-1807 GSGHGRSMYTA
+1807 S
-1818 SGREAAAVAAA
+1818 SGREQTAAT
-1829 SGGMAMGVPPAFMG
+1829 GGINMGMPPAFVG
-1843 APRKPR
+1843 APRRPR

-1872 TKRNHPHPSQ
+1872 HKRSHPQPAQ
-1882 RLMKVEDQQQQH
+1882 RLLKVEDPPPH
-1894 QHHQRER
+1894 SRDRER
-1901 EREREQ
+1901 DRDRDREQ
-1907 HQRDMMRAFK
+1907 QAFK
-1917 PMQLSKKAMGQGHA
+1917 PMHMAKKSTGTSQA
-1931 KAMQQG
+1931 KVIQAL
-1937 MVGES
+1937 VAVES

-1949 SSSLMKIAETT
+1949 SSSMMKIAETT

-1967 RNRSSA
+1967 RNRNSA
-1973 GGSAVQQQQQQPGQQ
+1973 GGATVQQQQHQQQPPQQHMHHQHQRLLFKGQ
-1988 SQMPMHQQRIMFKG
+1988 G
-2002 GAGGAMAGR
+2002 GAGAMGAR
-2011 MHSAGVLGGG
+2011 MHSAGVMGHMQGNGGG
-2021 GGGVRAPNK
+2021 RAPNK
-2030 FKTGGLVITAVQQPA
+2030 FKTGGLVITAVQQPTNMA
-2045 NVPGGSSRR
+2045 GGSSRR
-2054 MRNAAGLHAKSSTGI
+2054 MRNAAGLQAKGSNGALGSSSGQMQYQRSN
-2069 VGSGSGS
+2069 GSV
-2076 GTMHFQTTRGSG
+2076 Q
-2088 GNMPLANK
+2088 ANK
-2096 SSTAITLDTVNLVRK
+2096 SATGISLDTVNLVRK

>member
-1 MALTATAAEEQVDRE
+1 MQKGVKD
-16 REREKPKEGVRE
+16 KE
-28 VTASISCLLR
+28 
-38 NLSSASMSR
+38 
-47 RRCPLALLKPL
+47 
-58 PLRAGGGGRHL
+58 
-69 TEDNTSSERCYS
+69 
-81 SCSDRD
+81 
-87 SNNNRNTQDDDD
+87 NRNGPEITDFHQQQPPSKQS
-99 DDDDDDDAEDED
+99 E
-111 DEEDDVDGKEEGDG
+111 
-125 AEEAELET
+125 
-133 QVETEVKR
+133 
-141 EETVSVNVVRAN
+141 
-153 FKCNDMECSLVLG
+153 
-166 DYVNGFLG
+166 GFLG

-242 PPTPEPL
+242 PATPEPL

-254 NELKPRPVGEENG
+254 NELKPRPVGEESG

-285 VKKEEDESSDES
+285 AKKEEDESSDES
-297 DYSSDSRLDSTP
+297 DYSSDSHQDSTP
-309 PSRATPMRLTG
+309 PSRSTPMRLAG
-320 GGSCARGKINS
+320 GGGCARGKLNS

-350 NDDYDDEEYDTSGGG
+350 NDDYYDDEYDTSGGG
-365 GGGGE
+365 CGGSGE
-370 AREKA
+370 AKEKA
-375 MIKDLIE
+375 IIKDLIE

-390 ESGMTARNSR
+390 EAAVTPAAGGGGGTVRNSR
-400 AGSRSEASKDPSDID
+400 AASRSEASKNPSEID
-415 NIWKNN
+415 DIWKNN

-427 ASPRYILSQ
+427 ASPRYVLSQ
-436 FGKNVVI
+436 FGKNVAKAVI
-443 DRLADEDDPSLT
+443 DRIVDHDDPSAPPS
-455 NGGDGG
+455 
-461 GGGGG
+461 G
-466 SGTQKVSSKFAVT
+466 SQKVSNKFAVT
-479 PVKLPKTNIARLE
+479 PIKLPKTNIARLE

-498 NRDPVSTSSSGG
+498 ARQDRSAAVAPKSRSDKGVSKGAVMDKHRPGDSTTSSEETSSSG
-510 QTHSR
+510 
-515 KRKRGG
+515 
-521 ALSMGNENDGPGT
+521 
-534 SSTEDTSSS
+534 
-543 SLGEDEEED
+543 LGEEEE
-552 EDDDDDEELDETDTE
+552 EYFSESE
-567 DSGSGE
+567 DSGSG
-573 TVCQAEPVTDCSQS
+573 
-587 ADGSGLG
+587 DGIHRILG
-594 VGYSPRL
+594 RNTERL

-607 RTGPGSGSV
+607 PYPNSGSV
-616 SDTETLVGDESRSR
+616 SETETLVGNESRSR
-630 LACGGH
+630 LTDSGSL
-636 HQQHGEYS
+636 QQQDS
-644 THAGMTAPGP
+644 ARSRS
-654 AKMRQPQGRPPN
+654 RQGQIRPPP
-666 RSVPYTH
+666 RAVPQTH
-673 AATVAAAAAS
+673 AATVAAAAA
-683 AAAAARGR
+683 AAALARRR
-691 HRDIESFQASL
+691 HRDKDGCL
-702 IQDPD
+702 
-707 SRVAGGMVMGM
+707 GGKEHDIRMAA
-718 GMGSGAGTGT
+718 GAGTGT
-728 GTGTSSTIS
+728 GTNLGTTRTSSPIA
-737 TSTPGGGSS
+737 
-746 GGMGNSVFRLSKEQQ
+746 NNVFRLSKD
-761 QQHQQQLLP
+761 QQQLLNS
-770 PGLIPM
+770 M
-776 ASQETTGTTTTTS
+776 TSQETTSSLNSVTS
-789 TNQDTT
+789 TNQTT
-795 TSSQSFLSSDLTQAQ
+795 ATNSSQSFLCSDLPQAQ

-855 TYYELYLRPDLYT
+855 TFYELYLRPDLYT

-876 FRVRRTR
+876 FRVRHTR
-883 RKMLYRFSIVNLV
+883 RKMFYRFSIVNLV

-937 ESAGNSANE
+937 ESASNSANE
-946 DEEDNSTYTLTFT
+946 DDEDNSTYTLTFT

-1013 YYLTVTAPSSNE
+1013 YYLTVTAPSANE

-1250 NKDRLRSKIIERLMR
+1250 NKILNLLKQQDRLRSKIIERLMR

-1362 RRHKLGCKTAV
+1362 RRHKMGGKTS
-1373 PPKRLKAGAAGDA
+1373 PNTKRLRGGGGAIAVSGG
-1386 TPGGTAAPSE
+1386 GGTANSD
-1396 SGAVQQQQLAP
+1396 AVPATPTTPTQQSQPIRQLARKPPIKSP
-1407 QPQQQQLPQQ
+1407 QPTG
-1417 SALQQ
+1417 A
-1422 RKQLGVRNL
+1422 R
-1431 PPKRTHQMVST
+1431 
-1442 ASSESSESGDSD
+1442 SSESTDSMDSSQSESL
-1454 SESQRDQDS
+1454 RDPDCS
-1463 SASTNVSG
+1463 SASTG
-1471 ASVGLEAKRKHKATG
+1471 ASKEITRKAKSTG
-1486 PKKSGKKK
+1486 GGSKKSGKKR
-1494 KFMPTE
+1494 KFMPIE
-1500 KKKTVVNQKLHVDRN
+1500 KKKPVVNQKLHVDRN

-1527 YRRKKVTTQARR
+1527 YRRKKSTIQARR
-1539 TRVRN
+1539 TKVRG
-1544 KPPKKRGE
+1544 KTPKKRGE

-1571 STDDEEHSPAS
+1571 STDDEEHSPTS
-1582 GHNGYGAVAPLRHTL
+1582 GQNGYGAVAPLRHTL

-1618 KPANMPPELIVTTP
+1618 KAAHMPPELIVTTP

-1637 PGGGKKLDVY
+1637 PGGGKKMDVY

-1657 EGGGGHH
+1657 DTGGHH
-1664 MNAILHRQGGGVVA
+1664 MGMMQRQSGGT
-1678 GGTSARRTYSWH
+1678 GTSARRTYSWH
-1690 NLDQQDIPS
+1690 NLDQQEIPNGNS
-1699 GSGGQNKANFFM
+1699 AGHGKANFYM
-1711 GGDAKPTMKAM
+1711 TESKPAVKTMT
-1722 PKPPPRRSVPSNF
+1722 KPPPRRSVPSNF
-1735 IPQRHGANGPSA
+1735 IPQRQGNVQTA

-1761 TGAHGEPDGRPLAWY
+1761 TGAHGDADGRPLAWY
-1776 KGHSIPGPQM
+1776 KGHSIAGPQM
-1786 QGANTAGVGVRSAGG
+1786 ANTTAGIRSAGG
-1801 GGGGNV
+1801 AGGGGV
-1807 GSGHGRSMYTA
+1807 AAGGGGQSRGMFTS
-1818 SGREAAAVAAA
+1818 SGRDPTAA
-1829 SGGMAMGVPPAFMG
+1829 SGGIAMGAPPAFIG

-1872 TKRNHPHPSQ
+1872 HKSSQPPPAQ
-1882 RLMKVEDQQQQH
+1882 RLMKVEDPHQQPPHPRDRDRDRDRGQQAYKPVH
-1894 QHHQRER
+1894 
-1901 EREREQ
+1901 
-1907 HQRDMMRAFK
+1907 MM
-1917 PMQLSKKAMGQGHA
+1917 KKSAETGQA
-1931 KAMQQG
+1931 KVIQAL
-1937 MVGES
+1937 VAAES

-1949 SSSLMKIAETT
+1949 SSSMMKIAETT

-1967 RNRSSA
+1967 RSRNSA
-1973 GGSAVQQQQQQPGQQ
+1973 GGSAVQQQQQQQH
-1988 SQMPMHQQRIMFKG
+1988 MHQQHQRMLFKG
-2002 GAGGAMAGR
+2002 QVGAGSVGGR
-2011 MHSAGVLGGG
+2011 MHSAGVMGHMQGNGGG
-2021 GGGVRAPNK
+2021 GRAPNK

-2045 NVPGGSSRR
+2045 NMPGGSSRR
-2054 MRNAAGLHAKSSTGI
+2054 MRNAAGLQAKSSTGAM
-2069 VGSGSGS
+2069 GSSSGQMQYQRS
-2076 GTMHFQTTRGSG
+2076 N
-2088 GNMPLANK
+2088 GNVQANK
-2096 SSTAITLDTVNLVRK
+2096 SSTGISLDTVNLVRK

-2121 RTLSTGAPK
+2121 RTLSNGAPK

>member
-1 MALTATAAEEQVDRE
+1 MRL
-16 REREKPKEGVRE
+16 
-28 VTASISCLLR
+28 
-38 NLSSASMSR
+38 
-47 RRCPLALLKPL
+47 
-58 PLRAGGGGRHL
+58 AGGGG
-69 TEDNTSSERCYS
+69 C
-81 SCSDRD
+81 
-87 SNNNRNTQDDDD
+87 
-99 DDDDDDDAEDED
+99 AP
-111 DEEDDVDGKEEGDG
+111 GK
-125 AEEAELET
+125 
-133 QVETEVKR
+133 
-141 EETVSVNVVRAN
+141 
-153 FKCNDMECSLVLG
+153 
-166 DYVNGFLG
+166 
-174 SFLSKGLKTNQLVVN
+174 LS
-189 TDEKTLRPV
+189 
-198 ARLKE
+198 
-203 PRDLFALPKDKDND
+203 
-217 CSQQAPRWP
+217 
-226 VECQVIEE
+226 
-234 RITHIPYV
+234 
-242 PPTPEPL
+242 
-249 NAPTG
+249 
-254 NELKPRPVGEENG
+254 
-267 IVVFSYSPIS
+267 
-277 AVNYEKPK
+277 
-285 VKKEEDESSDES
+285 
-297 DYSSDSRLDSTP
+297 
-309 PSRATPMRLTG
+309 
-320 GGSCARGKINS
+320 S
-331 VSKMINNVDN
+331 VSKMINSVDN

-350 NDDYDDEEYDTSGGG
+350 NDDEYDDEYDTSGGYCG
-365 GGGGE
+365 GSGE
-370 AREKA
+370 AKEKA
-375 MIKDLIE
+375 IIKDLIE

-390 ESGMTARNSR
+390 EAAVTPVGGGTARNSR
-400 AGSRSEASKDPSDID
+400 AASRSEASKDPSAID
-415 NIWKNN
+415 DIWKNN

-427 ASPRYILSQ
+427 ASPRYVLSQ
-436 FGKNVVI
+436 FGKNVAKAMI
-443 DRLADEDDPSLT
+443 DRIVDHEDLVPPS
-455 NGGDGG
+455 
-461 GGGGG
+461 G
-466 SGTQKVSSKFAVT
+466 SQKVSNQFAVG
-479 PVKLPKTNIARLE
+479 PVKLPKTNMARLE

-498 NRDPVSTSSSGG
+498 ACYKRSISSLRRELVPGGQTVGSHRRRGSSSEEDSSSSG
-510 QTHSR
+510 
-515 KRKRGG
+515 
-521 ALSMGNENDGPGT
+521 
-534 SSTEDTSSS
+534 
-543 SLGEDEEED
+543 LGDEEE
-552 EDDDDDEELDETDTE
+552 EDDN
-567 DSGSGE
+567 DSDSDAENAGSGGGGLRRILG
-573 TVCQAEPVTDCSQS
+573 SYS
-587 ADGSGLG
+587 A
-594 VGYSPRL
+594 RL

-607 RTGPGSGSV
+607 RPCPGSGSV

-630 LACGGH
+630 LASSNGLY
-636 HQQHGEYS
+636 QQDHIRS
-644 THAGMTAPGP
+644 RS
-654 AKMRQPQGRPPN
+654 RQSQVRPPL
-666 RSVPYTH
+666 RAVPHTH
-673 AATVAAAAAS
+673 AATVAAAAA
-683 AAAAARGR
+683 ALARGR
-691 HRDIESFQASL
+691 HRDKDGCL
-702 IQDPD
+702 
-707 SRVAGGMVMGM
+707 
-718 GMGSGAGTGT
+718 GSKDEKNMGAGVGTTGT
-728 GTGTSSTIS
+728 GTGTRTRTSS
-737 TSTPGGGSS
+737 PV
-746 GGMGNSVFRLSKEQQ
+746 GNNVFRLSKD
-761 QQHQQQLLP
+761 QQLL
-770 PGLIPM
+770 LNSM
-776 ASQETTGTTTTTS
+776 TSQETTSTLISSTS
-789 TNQDTT
+789 TNQTT
-795 TSSQSFLSSDLTQAQ
+795 TTNSSQSFFCSDLPQAQ

-818 ARFVT
+818 ARFMT

-937 ESAGNSANE
+937 ESASNSANE
-946 DEEDNSTYTLTFT
+946 DDEDNSTYTLTFT

-1250 NKDRLRSKIIERLMR
+1250 NKVKRHAKLFKQIKKIRKREKREQKALKLQKMADQILNLLKQQDRLRSKIIERLMR

-1362 RRHKLGCKTAV
+1362 RRQKMGVKAA
-1373 PPKRLKAGAAGDA
+1373 PNAKRLRGGGVPAVATTTPASAVQAGASIVETNDGQK
-1386 TPGGTAAPSE
+1386 
-1396 SGAVQQQQLAP
+1396 QQQPQRQLA
-1407 QPQQQQLPQQ
+1407 
-1417 SALQQ
+1417 
-1422 RKQLGVRNL
+1422 RNL
-1431 PPKRTHQMVST
+1431 PMNGAQSIAAQSSDST
-1442 ASSESSESGDSD
+1442 DSMDSSQSESLQEPDC
-1454 SESQRDQDS
+1454 S
-1463 SASTNVSG
+1463 SASTGVSKEVTRKAKSSG
-1471 ASVGLEAKRKHKATG
+1471 AGS
-1486 PKKSGKKK
+1486 KKTAKKK

-1500 KKKTVVNQKLHVDRN
+1500 KKKPVVNQKLHVDRN

-1527 YRRKKVTTQARR
+1527 YRRKKSTQARR
-1539 TRVRN
+1539 TKVRN
-1544 KPPKKRGE
+1544 KPQKKRGE

-1571 STDDEEHSPAS
+1571 STDDEEHSPTS
-1582 GHNGYGAVAPLRHTL
+1582 GQNGYGAVAPLRHTL

-1618 KPANMPPELIVTTP
+1618 KAAHMPPELIVTTP

-1657 EGGGGHH
+1657 DTGMGMMQRQAGGT
-1664 MNAILHRQGGGVVA
+1664 
-1678 GGTSARRTYSWH
+1678 GTSARRTYSWH
-1690 NLDQQDIPS
+1690 NLDQQEIPN
-1699 GSGGQNKANFFM
+1699 GNSGGQGKANFYM
-1711 GGDAKPTMKAM
+1711 GDSKPAIKAIT
-1722 PKPPPRRSVPSNF
+1722 KPPPRRSVPSNF
-1735 IPQRHGANGPSA
+1735 IPQRHGNAQTA

-1761 TGAHGEPDGRPLAWY
+1761 TGAHGDADGRPLAWY
-1776 KGHSIPGPQM
+1776 KGHSIAASQM
-1786 QGANTAGVGVRSAGG
+1786 ATTTTTIRSAGGGAGG
-1801 GGGGNV
+1801 GGGGTVAGGGGGAGAGGQNRNMFT
-1807 GSGHGRSMYTA
+1807 S
-1818 SGREAAAVAAA
+1818 SGREQTAA
-1829 SGGMAMGVPPAFMG
+1829 SGGITMGMPPAFVG
-1843 APRKPR
+1843 APRRPR

-1872 TKRNHPHPSQ
+1872 HKRSHPQPAQ
-1882 RLMKVEDQQQQH
+1882 RLLKVDDPPPHSRDRDRDRDRDQQS
-1894 QHHQRER
+1894 
-1901 EREREQ
+1901 
-1907 HQRDMMRAFK
+1907 FK
-1917 PMQLSKKAMGQGHA
+1917 PVHMAKKTTVTSQA
-1931 KAMQQG
+1931 KVIQAL
-1937 MVGES
+1937 VAVES

-1949 SSSLMKIAETT
+1949 SSSMMKIAETT

-1967 RNRSSA
+1967 RNRNSA
-1973 GGSAVQQQQQQPGQQ
+1973 GGATVQQQQQQQQPPQHMHHQHQRLLFKGQ
-1988 SQMPMHQQRIMFKG
+1988 G
-2002 GAGGAMAGR
+2002 GAGAMGAR
-2011 MHSAGVLGGG
+2011 MHSAGVMGHMQGNGGG
-2021 GGGVRAPNK
+2021 RAPNK
-2030 FKTGGLVITAVQQPA
+2030 FKTGGLVITAVQQPTNMA
-2045 NVPGGSSRR
+2045 GGSSRR
-2054 MRNAAGLHAKSSTGI
+2054 MRNAAGLQAKGSNGALGSS
-2069 VGSGSGS
+2069 SGQMQYQRSN
-2076 GTMHFQTTRGSG
+2076 
-2088 GNMPLANK
+2088 GNVQANK
-2096 SSTAITLDTVNLVRK
+2096 SATGISLDTVNLVRK

>member
-1 MALTATAAEEQVDRE
+1 MQKGVKD
-16 REREKPKEGVRE
+16 KE
-28 VTASISCLLR
+28 
-38 NLSSASMSR
+38 
-47 RRCPLALLKPL
+47 
-58 PLRAGGGGRHL
+58 
-69 TEDNTSSERCYS
+69 
-81 SCSDRD
+81 
-87 SNNNRNTQDDDD
+87 NRNS
-99 DDDDDDDAEDED
+99 AMAPEFC
-111 DEEDDVDGKEEGDG
+111 
-125 AEEAELET
+125 
-133 QVETEVKR
+133 EVQQQPSKQ
-141 EETVSVNVVRAN
+141 
-153 FKCNDMECSLVLG
+153 ND
-166 DYVNGFLG
+166 GFLG

-234 RITHIPYV
+234 RIIHIPYV
-242 PPTPEPL
+242 PAVPEPL

-277 AVNYEKPK
+277 AVNY
-285 VKKEEDESSDES
+285 
-297 DYSSDSRLDSTP
+297 
-309 PSRATPMRLTG
+309 
-320 GGSCARGKINS
+320 
-331 VSKMINNVDN
+331 
-341 RSTSASLDD
+341 
-350 NDDYDDEEYDTSGGG
+350 
-365 GGGGE
+365 
-370 AREKA
+370 
-375 MIKDLIE
+375 
-382 AKKKRYQE
+382 
-390 ESGMTARNSR
+390 
-400 AGSRSEASKDPSDID
+400 
-415 NIWKNN
+415 
-421 TSEYKP
+421 
-427 ASPRYILSQ
+427 
-436 FGKNVVI
+436 
-443 DRLADEDDPSLT
+443 
-455 NGGDGG
+455 
-461 GGGGG
+461 
-466 SGTQKVSSKFAVT
+466 
-479 PVKLPKTNIARLE
+479 
-492 VAFERS
+492 
-498 NRDPVSTSSSGG
+498 
-510 QTHSR
+510 
-515 KRKRGG
+515 
-521 ALSMGNENDGPGT
+521 
-534 SSTEDTSSS
+534 
-543 SLGEDEEED
+543 
-552 EDDDDDEELDETDTE
+552 
-567 DSGSGE
+567 
-573 TVCQAEPVTDCSQS
+573 
-587 ADGSGLG
+587 
-594 VGYSPRL
+594 
-601 AGGAEK
+601 
-607 RTGPGSGSV
+607 
-616 SDTETLVGDESRSR
+616 
-630 LACGGH
+630 
-636 HQQHGEYS
+636 
-644 THAGMTAPGP
+644 
-654 AKMRQPQGRPPN
+654 
-666 RSVPYTH
+666 
-673 AATVAAAAAS
+673 
-683 AAAAARGR
+683 
-691 HRDIESFQASL
+691 
-702 IQDPD
+702 
-707 SRVAGGMVMGM
+707 
-718 GMGSGAGTGT
+718 
-728 GTGTSSTIS
+728 
-737 TSTPGGGSS
+737 
-746 GGMGNSVFRLSKEQQ
+746 
-761 QQHQQQLLP
+761 
-770 PGLIPM
+770 
-776 ASQETTGTTTTTS
+776 
-789 TNQDTT
+789 
-795 TSSQSFLSSDLTQAQ
+795 

-818 ARFVT
+818 ARFMT

-937 ESAGNSANE
+937 ESASNSANE
-946 DEEDNSTYTLTFT
+946 DDEDNSTYTLTFT

-1250 NKDRLRSKIIERLMR
+1250 NKVKRHAKLFKQIKKIRKREKREQKALKLQKMADQILNLLKQQDRLRSKIIERLMR

-1293 NEGKHSITAS
+1293 NEGKHSITTS

-1362 RRHKLGCKTAV
+1362 RRQKMGVK
-1373 PPKRLKAGAAGDA
+1373 
-1386 TPGGTAAPSE
+1386 AAPS
-1396 SGAVQQQQLAP
+1396 GKRLRGGGGPATPTPALAVQAASPFVETNNIQKLHTPRQLA
-1407 QPQQQQLPQQ
+1407 
-1417 SALQQ
+1417 
-1422 RKQLGVRNL
+1422 RNL
-1431 PPKRTHQMVST
+1431 PSNSDQPAGGQSSDSSDSMDSSQSESLQEPDASSGST
-1442 ASSESSESGDSD
+1442 A
-1454 SESQRDQDS
+1454 
-1463 SASTNVSG
+1463 ASKEVTKKVKASG
-1471 ASVGLEAKRKHKATG
+1471 AGT
-1486 PKKSGKKK
+1486 KKTAKKK

-1500 KKKTVVNQKLHVDRN
+1500 KKKPVVNQKLHVDRN

-1527 YRRKKVTTQARR
+1527 YRRKKVSIVQSTQARR
-1539 TRVRN
+1539 TKVKN
-1544 KPPKKRGE
+1544 KPTKKRGE

-1571 STDDEEHSPAS
+1571 STDDEEHSPTS
-1582 GHNGYGAVAPLRHTL
+1582 GHNGYGAVPPLRHTL

-1618 KPANMPPELIVTTP
+1618 KAAHMPPELIVTTP

-1657 EGGGGHH
+1657 DTGIGMMQRQAGGT
-1664 MNAILHRQGGGVVA
+1664 
-1678 GGTSARRTYSWH
+1678 GTSARRTYSWH
-1690 NLDQQDIPS
+1690 NLDQQEIPN
-1699 GSGGQNKANFFM
+1699 GSGGGQGKANFYI
-1711 GGDAKPTMKAM
+1711 GDSKPGIKTMT
-1722 PKPPPRRSVPSNF
+1722 KPLPRRSVPSNF
-1735 IPQRHGANGPSA
+1735 IPQRHGNAQTA

-1761 TGAHGEPDGRPLAWY
+1761 TGAHGDADGRPLAWY
-1776 KGHSIPGPQM
+1776 KGHSITTSQM
-1786 QGANTAGVGVRSAGG
+1786 ANTTTTIRSAGG
-1801 GGGGNV
+1801 GAAGAGGAGAGAGGG
-1807 GSGHGRSMYTA
+1807 GSGQNRNMFTSN
-1818 SGREAAAVAAA
+1818 GREQTAA
-1829 SGGMAMGVPPAFMG
+1829 SGGIAMGVPPAFVG
-1843 APRKPR
+1843 APRRHR

-1863 LLLWQQQEE
+1863 LMLWQQQEE
-1872 TKRNHPHPSQ
+1872 QRRSHPQQAQ
-1882 RLMKVEDQQQQH
+1882 RLLKVEDPPPH
-1894 QHHQRER
+1894 SRDRER
-1901 EREREQ
+1901 ERDREQ
-1907 HQRDMMRAFK
+1907 QPFK
-1917 PMQLSKKAMGQGHA
+1917 PMHMVRKSTGTTSQA
-1931 KAMQQG
+1931 KVIQAL
-1937 MVGES
+1937 VAAES

-1949 SSSLMKIAETT
+1949 SSSMMKIAETT

-1967 RNRSSA
+1967 RNRNSA
-1973 GGSAVQQQQQQPGQQ
+1973 GGSTAQQQPQQQQ
-1988 SQMPMHQQRIMFKG
+1988 SQHMHHQHKRMLFKG
-2002 GAGGAMAGR
+2002 QGGVGAMGAR
-2011 MHSAGVLGGG
+2011 MHSAGVMGQMQGNGGG
-2021 GGGVRAPNK
+2021 RAPNK
-2030 FKTGGLVITAVQQPA
+2030 FKTGGLVITAVQQPT
-2045 NVPGGSSRR
+2045 NMTGGSSRR
-2054 MRNAAGLHAKSSTGI
+2054 MRNAAGLQAKGSNGALGSS
-2069 VGSGSGS
+2069 SGQMQYQRSNAS
-2076 GTMHFQTTRGSG
+2076 VQ
-2088 GNMPLANK
+2088 ANK
-2096 SSTAITLDTVNLVRK
+2096 SATEISLDTVSLVRK

>member
-1 MALTATAAEEQVDRE
+1 MAE
-16 REREKPKEGVRE
+16 REREAMS
-28 VTASISCLLR
+28 ASLSRLLR
-38 NLSSASMSR
+38 TLSSASMSR
-47 RRCPLALLKPL
+47 RHCPLALLQPL
-58 PLRAGGGGRHL
+58 PVHQSETTAGSGGSVG
-69 TEDNTSSERCYS
+69 SGGSAERCCS
-81 SCSDRD
+81 SCSDD
-87 SNNNRNTQDDDD
+87 SNNNERCKS
-99 DDDDDDDAEDED
+99 AERGTAAEV
-111 DEEDDVDGKEEGDG
+111 EEEEGVELESK
-125 AEEAELET
+125 EEAEEGEQDELEL
-133 QVETEVKR
+133 KR
-141 EETVSVNVVRAN
+141 DSSTVNVNVVRAN

-242 PPTPEPL
+242 PAVPEPL

-285 VKKEEDESSDES
+285 AKKEDDESSDES
-297 DYSSDSRLDSTP
+297 DYSSDSRQDSTP
-309 PSRATPMRLTG
+309 PSRSTPMRLAG
-320 GGSCARGKINS
+320 GGGCAAGKLSS
-331 VSKMINNVDN
+331 VSKMINSVDN

-350 NDDYDDEEYDTSGGG
+350 NDDEYDDEYDTSGGYCG
-365 GGGGE
+365 GSGE
-370 AREKA
+370 AKEKA
-375 MIKDLIE
+375 IIKDLIE

-390 ESGMTARNSR
+390 EATATPVGGGTVRNSR
-400 AGSRSEASKDPSDID
+400 AASRSEASKEPSDID
-415 NIWKNN
+415 DIWKNN
-421 TSEYKP
+421 TNEYKP
-427 ASPRYILSQ
+427 ASPRYVLSQ
-436 FGKNVVI
+436 FGKNVAKAMI
-443 DRLADEDDPSLT
+443 DRIVDHEDLVPPT
-455 NGGDGG
+455 
-461 GGGGG
+461 G
-466 SGTQKVSSKFAVT
+466 SQKVSNQFAVS
-479 PVKLPKTNIARLE
+479 PVKLPKTNMARLE

-498 NRDPVSTSSSGG
+498 ACHARSKSRLKGRAVVPGG
-510 QTHSR
+510 QTVGNHR
-515 KRKRGG
+515 RRG
-521 ALSMGNENDGPGT
+521 
-534 SSTEDTSSS
+534 SSSEEDTSSS
-543 SLGEDEEED
+543 GLGDEEEEE
-552 EDDDDDEELDETDTE
+552 EDDDDSDSDAEN
-567 DSGSGE
+567 SGSGGGLRRILG
-573 TVCQAEPVTDCSQS
+573 SYS
-587 ADGSGLG
+587 A
-594 VGYSPRL
+594 RL

-607 RTGPGSGSV
+607 RPCPGSGSV

-630 LACGGH
+630 LASSNGLY
-636 HQQHGEYS
+636 QQDHIRS
-644 THAGMTAPGP
+644 RSRHS
-654 AKMRQPQGRPPN
+654 QVRPPL
-666 RSVPYTH
+666 RTVPHTH
-673 AATVAAAAAS
+673 AATVAAAAA
-683 AAAAARGR
+683 ALARGR
-691 HRDIESFQASL
+691 HRDKDGCLGSKDEKGNMG
-702 IQDPD
+702 
-707 SRVAGGMVMGM
+707 VGGGTTTGNNGSMG
-718 GMGSGAGTGT
+718 TRT
-728 GTGTSSTIS
+728 RTRTSS
-737 TSTPGGGSS
+737 PV
-746 GGMGNSVFRLSKEQQ
+746 GNNVFRLSKEQQ
-761 QQHQQQLLP
+761 LL
-770 PGLIPM
+770 LNSM
-776 ASQETTGTTTTTS
+776 TSQETTSTLISSTS
-789 TNQDTT
+789 TNQTT
-795 TSSQSFLSSDLTQAQ
+795 TTNSSQSFFCSDLPQAQ

-818 ARFVT
+818 ARFMT

-937 ESAGNSANE
+937 ESASNSANE
-946 DEEDNSTYTLTFT
+946 DDEDNSTYTLTFT

-1362 RRHKLGCKTAV
+1362 RRQKMGVKAPPNGKRLRGGGVPAVATATTPATAV
-1373 PPKRLKAGAAGDA
+1373 QAVGSMVETNDGQKQQQPQRQLARNMPTNGASSIGAQSSDS
-1386 TPGGTAAPSE
+1386 TDSMDSSQSE
-1396 SGAVQQQQLAP
+1396 S
-1407 QPQQQQLPQQ
+1407 
-1417 SALQQ
+1417 LQE
-1422 RKQLGVRNL
+1422 
-1431 PPKRTHQMVST
+1431 P
-1442 ASSESSESGDSD
+1442 DC
-1454 SESQRDQDS
+1454 S
-1463 SASTNVSG
+1463 SASTGVSKEVTRKAKTSG
-1471 ASVGLEAKRKHKATG
+1471 AGSKKTAKKR
-1486 PKKSGKKK
+1486 

-1500 KKKTVVNQKLHVDRN
+1500 KKKPVVNQKLHVDRN

-1527 YRRKKVTTQARR
+1527 YRRKKSTQARR
-1539 TRVRN
+1539 TKVRN
-1544 KPPKKRGE
+1544 KPQKKRGE

-1571 STDDEEHSPAS
+1571 STDDEEHSPTS
-1582 GHNGYGAVAPLRHTL
+1582 GQNGYGAVAPLRHTL

-1618 KPANMPPELIVTTP
+1618 KAAHMPPELIVTTP

-1657 EGGGGHH
+1657 DTGIGMMQRQAGGT
-1664 MNAILHRQGGGVVA
+1664 
-1678 GGTSARRTYSWH
+1678 GTSARRTYSWH
-1690 NLDQQDIPS
+1690 NLDQQEIPNGNHS
-1699 GSGGQNKANFFM
+1699 GKANFYM
-1711 GGDAKPTMKAM
+1711 GDSKPAIKAIT
-1722 PKPPPRRSVPSNF
+1722 KPPPRRSVPSNF
-1735 IPQRHGANGPSA
+1735 IPQRHGNAQTA

-1761 TGAHGEPDGRPLAWY
+1761 TGAHGDADGRPLAWY
-1776 KGHSIPGPQM
+1776 KGHSIATSQM
-1786 QGANTAGVGVRSAGG
+1786 ANTTTTIRSAGG
-1801 GGGGNV
+1801 GAAGGGGAGGAAGAGGGGGAGGQNRNMFT
-1807 GSGHGRSMYTA
+1807 S
-1818 SGREAAAVAAA
+1818 SGREQTAAT
-1829 SGGMAMGVPPAFMG
+1829 GGINMGMPPAFVG
-1843 APRKPR
+1843 APRRPR

-1872 TKRNHPHPSQ
+1872 HKRSHPQPAQ
-1882 RLMKVEDQQQQH
+1882 RLLKVEDPPPH
-1894 QHHQRER
+1894 SRDRER
-1901 EREREQ
+1901 DRDRDREQ
-1907 HQRDMMRAFK
+1907 QAFK
-1917 PMQLSKKAMGQGHA
+1917 PMHMAKKSTGTSQA
-1931 KAMQQG
+1931 KVIQAL
-1937 MVGES
+1937 VAVES

-1949 SSSLMKIAETT
+1949 SSSMMKIAETT

-1967 RNRSSA
+1967 RNRNSA
-1973 GGSAVQQQQQQPGQQ
+1973 GGATVQQQQHQQQPPQQHMHHQHQRLLFKGQ
-1988 SQMPMHQQRIMFKG
+1988 G
-2002 GAGGAMAGR
+2002 GAGAMGAR
-2011 MHSAGVLGGG
+2011 MHSAGVMGHMQGNGGG
-2021 GGGVRAPNK
+2021 RAPNK
-2030 FKTGGLVITAVQQPA
+2030 FKTGGLVITAVQQPTNMA
-2045 NVPGGSSRR
+2045 GGSSRR
-2054 MRNAAGLHAKSSTGI
+2054 MRNAAGLQAKGSNGALGSSSGQMQYQRSN
-2069 VGSGSGS
+2069 GSV
-2076 GTMHFQTTRGSG
+2076 Q
-2088 GNMPLANK
+2088 ANK
-2096 SSTAITLDTVNLVRK
+2096 SATGISLDTVNLVRK

>member
-1 MALTATAAEEQVDRE
+1 MQKGVKD
-16 REREKPKEGVRE
+16 KE
-28 VTASISCLLR
+28 
-38 NLSSASMSR
+38 
-47 RRCPLALLKPL
+47 
-58 PLRAGGGGRHL
+58 
-69 TEDNTSSERCYS
+69 
-81 SCSDRD
+81 
-87 SNNNRNTQDDDD
+87 NRNSMLGPEICEFHQQPS
-99 DDDDDDDAEDED
+99 
-111 DEEDDVDGKEEGDG
+111 K
-125 AEEAELET
+125 
-133 QVETEVKR
+133 Q
-141 EETVSVNVVRAN
+141 
-153 FKCNDMECSLVLG
+153 ND
-166 DYVNGFLG
+166 GFLG

-242 PPTPEPL
+242 PAVPEPL

-277 AVNYEKPK
+277 AVNY
-285 VKKEEDESSDES
+285 
-297 DYSSDSRLDSTP
+297 
-309 PSRATPMRLTG
+309 
-320 GGSCARGKINS
+320 
-331 VSKMINNVDN
+331 
-341 RSTSASLDD
+341 
-350 NDDYDDEEYDTSGGG
+350 
-365 GGGGE
+365 
-370 AREKA
+370 
-375 MIKDLIE
+375 
-382 AKKKRYQE
+382 
-390 ESGMTARNSR
+390 
-400 AGSRSEASKDPSDID
+400 
-415 NIWKNN
+415 
-421 TSEYKP
+421 
-427 ASPRYILSQ
+427 
-436 FGKNVVI
+436 
-443 DRLADEDDPSLT
+443 
-455 NGGDGG
+455 
-461 GGGGG
+461 
-466 SGTQKVSSKFAVT
+466 
-479 PVKLPKTNIARLE
+479 
-492 VAFERS
+492 
-498 NRDPVSTSSSGG
+498 
-510 QTHSR
+510 
-515 KRKRGG
+515 
-521 ALSMGNENDGPGT
+521 
-534 SSTEDTSSS
+534 
-543 SLGEDEEED
+543 
-552 EDDDDDEELDETDTE
+552 
-567 DSGSGE
+567 
-573 TVCQAEPVTDCSQS
+573 
-587 ADGSGLG
+587 
-594 VGYSPRL
+594 
-601 AGGAEK
+601 
-607 RTGPGSGSV
+607 
-616 SDTETLVGDESRSR
+616 
-630 LACGGH
+630 
-636 HQQHGEYS
+636 
-644 THAGMTAPGP
+644 
-654 AKMRQPQGRPPN
+654 
-666 RSVPYTH
+666 
-673 AATVAAAAAS
+673 
-683 AAAAARGR
+683 
-691 HRDIESFQASL
+691 
-702 IQDPD
+702 
-707 SRVAGGMVMGM
+707 
-718 GMGSGAGTGT
+718 
-728 GTGTSSTIS
+728 
-737 TSTPGGGSS
+737 
-746 GGMGNSVFRLSKEQQ
+746 
-761 QQHQQQLLP
+761 
-770 PGLIPM
+770 
-776 ASQETTGTTTTTS
+776 
-789 TNQDTT
+789 
-795 TSSQSFLSSDLTQAQ
+795 

-818 ARFVT
+818 ARFMT

-937 ESAGNSANE
+937 ESASNSANE
-946 DEEDNSTYTLTFT
+946 DDEDNSTYTLTFT

-1250 NKDRLRSKIIERLMR
+1250 NKILNLLKQQDRLRSKIIERLMR

-1362 RRHKLGCKTAV
+1362 RRQKMGVKAAPPNGKRLRGGGGPAVGVGITMPASAV
-1373 PPKRLKAGAAGDA
+1373 PAGGSIVETNDGQKQH
-1386 TPGGTAAPSE
+1386 PHRE
-1396 SGAVQQQQLAP
+1396 LA
-1407 QPQQQQLPQQ
+1407 
-1417 SALQQ
+1417 
-1422 RKQLGVRNL
+1422 RNL
-1431 PPKRTHQMVST
+1431 PFSSAPPIGAHSSDST
-1442 ASSESSESGDSD
+1442 DSMESALSESLQESDYV
-1454 SESQRDQDS
+1454 
-1463 SASTNVSG
+1463 SASTVTSKEITRKVKTT
-1471 ASVGLEAKRKHKATG
+1471 VGGT
-1486 PKKSGKKK
+1486 KKTTKKK

-1500 KKKTVVNQKLHVDRN
+1500 KKKPVVNQKLHVDRN

-1527 YRRKKVTTQARR
+1527 YRRKKSTQARR
-1539 TRVRN
+1539 TKARN
-1544 KPPKKRGE
+1544 KPQKKRGE

-1571 STDDEEHSPAS
+1571 STDDEEHSPTS
-1582 GHNGYGAVAPLRHTL
+1582 GQNGYGAVAPLRHTL

-1618 KPANMPPELIVTTP
+1618 KAAHMPPELIVTTP

-1637 PGGGKKLDVY
+1637 PGGGKKMDVY

-1657 EGGGGHH
+1657 DTGIGV
-1664 MNAILHRQGGGVVA
+1664 MQRQA
-1678 GGTSARRTYSWH
+1678 GGTATSTRRTYSWH
-1690 NLDQQDIPS
+1690 NLDQQEIPN
-1699 GSGGQNKANFFM
+1699 GNSGGQGKANFYM
-1711 GGDAKPTMKAM
+1711 GDSKPAIKVMT
-1722 PKPPPRRSVPSNF
+1722 KPPPRRSVPSNF
-1735 IPQRHGANGPSA
+1735 IPQRHGNAQTA

-1761 TGAHGEPDGRPLAWY
+1761 TGAHGDADGRPLAWY
-1776 KGHSIPGPQM
+1776 KGHSITASQVT
-1786 QGANTAGVGVRSAGG
+1786 NTTTTIRSAGG
-1801 GGGGNV
+1801 GVGGGGTGV
-1807 GSGHGRSMYTA
+1807 GGGGGGGQNRNIFTS
-1818 SGREAAAVAAA
+1818 SGREQTAA
-1829 SGGMAMGVPPAFMG
+1829 SGGIAMGMPPAYVG
-1843 APRKPR
+1843 APRRPR

-1872 TKRNHPHPSQ
+1872 YKRSHLQPAQ
-1882 RLMKVEDQQQQH
+1882 RLMRVEDPPPHSRDRDQQ
-1894 QHHQRER
+1894 
-1901 EREREQ
+1901 
-1907 HQRDMMRAFK
+1907 AFK
-1917 PMQLSKKAMGQGHA
+1917 PMHVVKKSTGTSQTKVIQALVA
-1931 KAMQQG
+1931 
-1937 MVGES
+1937 VES

-1949 SSSLMKIAETT
+1949 TSSMMKIAETT

-1967 RNRSSA
+1967 RSRNSA
-1973 GGSAVQQQQQQPGQQ
+1973 GGSTVQQQQQQPPQH
-1988 SQMPMHQQRIMFKG
+1988 MHHQHQRMLFKG
-2002 GAGGAMAGR
+2002 QAGAGAMGAR
-2011 MHSAGVLGGG
+2011 MHSAGVMGHMQGNGGG
-2021 GGGVRAPNK
+2021 RAPNK
-2030 FKTGGLVITAVQQPA
+2030 FKTGGLVITAVQQPT
-2045 NVPGGSSRR
+2045 NMTGGSSRR
-2054 MRNAAGLHAKSSTGI
+2054 MRNAAGLQAKGSNGALGSS
-2069 VGSGSGS
+2069 SGQMQYQRSN
-2076 GTMHFQTTRGSG
+2076 
-2088 GNMPLANK
+2088 GNVQANK
-2096 SSTAITLDTVNLVRK
+2096 SVTGISLDTVNLVRK

>member
-1 MALTATAAEEQVDRE
+1 MQKGVKD
-16 REREKPKEGVRE
+16 KE
-28 VTASISCLLR
+28 
-38 NLSSASMSR
+38 
-47 RRCPLALLKPL
+47 
-58 PLRAGGGGRHL
+58 
-69 TEDNTSSERCYS
+69 
-81 SCSDRD
+81 
-87 SNNNRNTQDDDD
+87 NRNS
-99 DDDDDDDAEDED
+99 AMGPEFC
-111 DEEDDVDGKEEGDG
+111 
-125 AEEAELET
+125 
-133 QVETEVKR
+133 EVQQQPSKQ
-141 EETVSVNVVRAN
+141 
-153 FKCNDMECSLVLG
+153 ND
-166 DYVNGFLG
+166 GFLG

-234 RITHIPYV
+234 RIIHIPYV
-242 PPTPEPL
+242 PVVPEPL

-285 VKKEEDESSDES
+285 AKKEDDESSDES
-297 DYSSDSRLDSTP
+297 DYSSDSRQDSTP
-309 PSRATPMRLTG
+309 PSRSTPMRLAG
-320 GGSCARGKINS
+320 GGECAPGKLNS

-350 NDDYDDEEYDTSGGG
+350 NDDYYDDEYDTSGGYCG
-365 GGGGE
+365 GSGE
-370 AREKA
+370 AKEKA
-375 MIKDLIE
+375 IIKDLIE

-390 ESGMTARNSR
+390 EAEVTPVGGGTARNSR
-400 AGSRSEASKDPSDID
+400 AASRSEASKDASYID
-415 NIWKNN
+415 DIWKNN

-427 ASPRYILSQ
+427 ASPRYVLSQ
-436 FGKNVVI
+436 FGKNVTKAVI
-443 DRLADEDDPSLT
+443 DRIVDHEDLVPPS
-455 NGGDGG
+455 
-461 GGGGG
+461 G
-466 SGTQKVSSKFAVT
+466 SQKVSNQFAVG
-479 PVKLPKTNIARLE
+479 PVKLPKTNMARLE

-498 NRDPVSTSSSGG
+498 ACQDRAKSRLKKEASGSRRRRASTS
-510 QTHSR
+510 
-515 KRKRGG
+515 
-521 ALSMGNENDGPGT
+521 D
-534 SSTEDTSSS
+534 EDSSSS
-543 SLGEDEEED
+543 SLGDEEE
-552 EDDDDDEELDETDTE
+552 EEVN
-567 DSGSGE
+567 DSDSEAENTGSG
-573 TVCQAEPVTDCSQS
+573 VGLRRILGSYS
-587 ADGSGLG
+587 A
-594 VGYSPRL
+594 RL

-607 RTGPGSGSV
+607 YPCPGSGSV
-616 SDTETLVGDESRSR
+616 SDTETLVGDESRSK
-630 LACGGH
+630 LAGSKGL
-636 HQQHGEYS
+636 HQQDLICS
-644 THAGMTAPGP
+644 RN
-654 AKMRQPQGRPPN
+654 RQAHS
-666 RSVPYTH
+666 RSPLRAVPHTH
-673 AATVAAAAAS
+673 AATVAAAAA
-683 AAAAARGR
+683 ALARGR
-691 HRDIESFQASL
+691 NRDKNGCL
-702 IQDPD
+702 
-707 SRVAGGMVMGM
+707 GGKDERNMGM
-718 GMGSGAGTGT
+718 GVGTTGT
-728 GTGTSSTIS
+728 GSMGTR
-737 TSTPGGGSS
+737 TPSPV
-746 GGMGNSVFRLSKEQQ
+746 GNNVFRLTKD
-761 QQHQQQLLP
+761 QHIMLSS
-770 PGLIPM
+770 M
-776 ASQETTGTTTTTS
+776 TSQETTGTLISSTS
-789 TNQDTT
+789 TNQTT
-795 TSSQSFLSSDLTQAQ
+795 TTNSSQSFLCSDLPQAQ

-818 ARFVT
+818 ARFMT

-937 ESAGNSANE
+937 ESVSNSANE
-946 DEEDNSTYTLTFT
+946 DDEDNSTYTLTFT

-1250 NKDRLRSKIIERLMR
+1250 NKILNLLKQQDRLRSKIIERLMR

-1293 NEGKHSITAS
+1293 NEGKHSITTS
-1303 DLEGPCCAPTRA
+1303 DLEGPCCAATRA

-1323 HEIRKF
+1323 HEIRK
-1329 RMRRMRK
+1329 
-1336 VMHEL
+1336 
-1341 DRIYF
+1341 
-1346 TPLFQRKFKT
+1346 
-1356 LTTLKR
+1356 
-1362 RRHKLGCKTAV
+1362 
-1373 PPKRLKAGAAGDA
+1373 
-1386 TPGGTAAPSE
+1386 
-1396 SGAVQQQQLAP
+1396 
-1407 QPQQQQLPQQ
+1407 
-1417 SALQQ
+1417 
-1422 RKQLGVRNL
+1422 
-1431 PPKRTHQMVST
+1431 
-1442 ASSESSESGDSD
+1442 
-1454 SESQRDQDS
+1454 
-1463 SASTNVSG
+1463 
-1471 ASVGLEAKRKHKATG
+1471 
-1486 PKKSGKKK
+1486 
-1494 KFMPTE
+1494 
-1500 KKKTVVNQKLHVDRN
+1500 
-1515 FRLWL
+1515 
-1520 ANRRIYI
+1520 
-1527 YRRKKVTTQARR
+1527 ARR
-1539 TRVRN
+1539 TKVKN
-1544 KPPKKRGE
+1544 KPTKKRGE

-1571 STDDEEHSPAS
+1571 STDDEEHSPTS
-1582 GHNGYGAVAPLRHTL
+1582 GHNGYGAVPPLRHTL

-1618 KPANMPPELIVTTP
+1618 KAAHMPPELIVTTP

-1657 EGGGGHH
+1657 DTGIGMMQRQAGGT
-1664 MNAILHRQGGGVVA
+1664 
-1678 GGTSARRTYSWH
+1678 GTSARRTYSWH
-1690 NLDQQDIPS
+1690 NLDQQEIPN
-1699 GSGGQNKANFFM
+1699 GSGGGQGKANFYI
-1711 GGDAKPTMKAM
+1711 GDSKPGIKTMT
-1722 PKPPPRRSVPSNF
+1722 KPLPRRSVPSNF
-1735 IPQRHGANGPSA
+1735 IPQRHGNAQTA

-1761 TGAHGEPDGRPLAWY
+1761 TGAHGDADGRPLAWY
-1776 KGHSIPGPQM
+1776 KGHSITTSQM
-1786 QGANTAGVGVRSAGG
+1786 ANTTTTIRSAGG
-1801 GGGGNV
+1801 GAAGAGGAGAGAGGG
-1807 GSGHGRSMYTA
+1807 GSGQNRNMFTSN
-1818 SGREAAAVAAA
+1818 GREQSAA
-1829 SGGMAMGVPPAFMG
+1829 SGGIAMGVPPAFVG
-1843 APRKPR
+1843 APRRHR

-1863 LLLWQQQEE
+1863 LMLWQQQEE
-1872 TKRNHPHPSQ
+1872 QRRSHPQQAQ
-1882 RLMKVEDQQQQH
+1882 RLLKVEDPPPH
-1894 QHHQRER
+1894 SRDRER
-1901 EREREQ
+1901 ERDREQ
-1907 HQRDMMRAFK
+1907 QPFK
-1917 PMQLSKKAMGQGHA
+1917 PMHMVRKSTGTTSQA
-1931 KAMQQG
+1931 KVIQAL
-1937 MVGES
+1937 VAAES

-1949 SSSLMKIAETT
+1949 SSSMMKIAETT

-1967 RNRSSA
+1967 RNRNSA
-1973 GGSAVQQQQQQPGQQ
+1973 GGSTAQQQQQQQPQH
-1988 SQMPMHQQRIMFKG
+1988 MHHQNKRMLFKG
-2002 GAGGAMAGR
+2002 QSGVGAMGAR
-2011 MHSAGVLGGG
+2011 MHSAGVMGQMQGNGGG
-2021 GGGVRAPNK
+2021 RAPNK
-2030 FKTGGLVITAVQQPA
+2030 FKTGGLVITAVQQPT
-2045 NVPGGSSRR
+2045 NMTGGSSRR
-2054 MRNAAGLHAKSSTGI
+2054 MRNAAGLQAKGSNGALGSS
-2069 VGSGSGS
+2069 SGQMQYQRSNAS
-2076 GTMHFQTTRGSG
+2076 VQ
-2088 GNMPLANK
+2088 ANK
-2096 SSTAITLDTVNLVRK
+2096 SATEISLDTVSLVRK

>member
-1 MALTATAAEEQVDRE
+1 MADRE
-16 REREKPKEGVRE
+16 REV
-28 VTASISCLLR
+28 VSASLSRLLR
-38 NLSSASMSR
+38 TLSSASMSR
-47 RRCPLALLKPL
+47 RRCPLALLQPL
-58 PLRAGGGGRHL
+58 PVRQS
-69 TEDNTSSERCYS
+69 EMTSVETAERCCS
-81 SCSDRD
+81 SCSED
-87 SNNNRNTQDDDD
+87 SNNNGRSKSEERETE
-99 DDDDDDDAEDED
+99 AEQEAGEGGG
-111 DEEDDVDGKEEGDG
+111 EEDGEGEGDG
-125 AEEAELET
+125 MLESKAKEEQQEEGEEDELEL
-133 QVETEVKR
+133 KR
-141 EETVSVNVVRAN
+141 DSTVNVNVVRAN

-242 PPTPEPL
+242 PATPEPL

-285 VKKEEDESSDES
+285 AKKEEDESSDES
-297 DYSSDSRLDSTP
+297 DYSSDSRQDSTP
-309 PSRATPMRLTG
+309 PSRATPMRLAG
-320 GGSCARGKINS
+320 GGGCARGKLNS

-350 NDDYDDEEYDTSGGG
+350 NDDYYDDEYDTSGGQ
-365 GGGGE
+365 GE
-370 AREKA
+370 AKEKA
-375 MIKDLIE
+375 IIKDLIE

-390 ESGMTARNSR
+390 QAEVVTPNGGGTARNSR
-400 AGSRSEASKDPSDID
+400 AASRSEASKDPSDID
-415 NIWKNN
+415 DIWKNN

-427 ASPRYILSQ
+427 ASPRYVLSQ
-436 FGKNVVI
+436 FGKNVAKAMI
-443 DRLADEDDPSLT
+443 DRIVDCDDPSLVPPS
-455 NGGDGG
+455 
-461 GGGGG
+461 G
-466 SGTQKVSSKFAVT
+466 SQKVSNKFAVA

-498 NRDPVSTSSSGG
+498 ARQNRSAAVAPESRSAKGISKVAVVKREMANDHGDSTSS
-510 QTHSR
+510 
-515 KRKRGG
+515 
-521 ALSMGNENDGPGT
+521 
-534 SSTEDTSSS
+534 EDTSSS
-543 SLGEDEEED
+543 GVGEEE
-552 EDDDDDEELDETDTE
+552 EESDSESE
-567 DSGSGE
+567 NSGSG
-573 TVCQAEPVTDCSQS
+573 DGLHRILGSNS
-587 ADGSGLG
+587 A
-594 VGYSPRL
+594 RL

-607 RTGPGSGSV
+607 RPCPSSGSV

-630 LACGGH
+630 LIGSGS
-636 HQQHGEYS
+636 QQQQDNS
-644 THAGMTAPGP
+644 RI
-654 AKMRQPQGRPPN
+654 KRRQSPPL
-666 RSVPYTH
+666 RAIPHTH

-683 AAAAARGR
+683 AAALARGR
-691 HRDIESFQASL
+691 HRDKDGCLGGKDESA
-702 IQDPD
+702 
-707 SRVAGGMVMGM
+707 RGGGYDMPMGM
-718 GMGSGAGTGT
+718 GAGTT
-728 GTGTSSTIS
+728 TGTSMGTR
-737 TSTPGGGSS
+737 TSSPV
-746 GGMGNSVFRLSKEQQ
+746 GNNVFRLSRD
-761 QQHQQQLLP
+761 QQLL
-770 PGLIPM
+770 LNST
-776 ASQETTGTTTTTS
+776 ASQETTGTLNSFAS
-789 TNQDTT
+789 TNQTTTT
-795 TSSQSFLSSDLTQAQ
+795 TSSQSFLCSDLTQAQ

-926 GDNICYYRNDD
+926 GANICYYRNDD
-937 ESAGNSANE
+937 ESASNSANE
-946 DEEDNSTYTLTFT
+946 DDEDNSTYTLTFT

-1250 NKDRLRSKIIERLMR
+1250 NKVKRHAKLFKQIKKIRKREKREQKALKLQKMADQILNLLKQQDRLRSKIIERLMR

-1362 RRHKLGCKTAV
+1362 RRHKMGAVKTT
-1373 PPKRLKAGAAGDA
+1373 PTGKRLRGGGGVAGGGTAIGDA
-1386 TPGGTAAPSE
+1386 TSLATSQTGASTIETSSIQQSNPGRQLARKPPVKRGQPTGAQSSDSTDSMDSSQSE
-1396 SGAVQQQQLAP
+1396 SL
-1407 QPQQQQLPQQ
+1407 
-1417 SALQQ
+1417 
-1422 RKQLGVRNL
+1422 
-1431 PPKRTHQMVST
+1431 
-1442 ASSESSESGDSD
+1442 
-1454 SESQRDQDS
+1454 RDPDCS
-1463 SASTNVSG
+1463 SASTGIGSAIGSG
-1471 ASVGLEAKRKHKATG
+1471 TGTGTGTGKESARKVKTTGGGAKKT
-1486 PKKSGKKK
+1486 GKKK

-1500 KKKTVVNQKLHVDRN
+1500 KRKPVVNQKLHVDRN

-1527 YRRKKVTTQARR
+1527 YRRKKMK
-1539 TRVRN
+1539 N
-1544 KPPKKRGE
+1544 LWK
-1552 VVRTTLDLP
+1552 LP
-1561 TTDPGSDLHF
+1561 LP
-1571 STDDEEHSPAS
+1571 
-1582 GHNGYGAVAPLRHTL
+1582 
-1597 LQSDLQRRYIEEI
+1597 
-1610 GDTVVQKP
+1610 
-1618 KPANMPPELIVTTP
+1618 
-1632 SKSGT
+1632 
-1637 PGGGKKLDVY
+1637 
-1647 KLTPRTAPEL
+1647 
-1657 EGGGGHH
+1657 
-1664 MNAILHRQGGGVVA
+1664 
-1678 GGTSARRTYSWH
+1678 
-1690 NLDQQDIPS
+1690 
-1699 GSGGQNKANFFM
+1699 
-1711 GGDAKPTMKAM
+1711 
-1722 PKPPPRRSVPSNF
+1722 
-1735 IPQRHGANGPSA
+1735 
-1747 DDLQLKLSLKKKVW
+1747 
-1761 TGAHGEPDGRPLAWY
+1761 
-1776 KGHSIPGPQM
+1776 
-1786 QGANTAGVGVRSAGG
+1786 
-1801 GGGGNV
+1801 
-1807 GSGHGRSMYTA
+1807 
-1818 SGREAAAVAAA
+1818 
-1829 SGGMAMGVPPAFMG
+1829 
-1843 APRKPR
+1843 
-1849 KLEQVDLFNACSQK
+1849 
-1863 LLLWQQQEE
+1863 
-1872 TKRNHPHPSQ
+1872 
-1882 RLMKVEDQQQQH
+1882 
-1894 QHHQRER
+1894 
-1901 EREREQ
+1901 
-1907 HQRDMMRAFK
+1907 
-1917 PMQLSKKAMGQGHA
+1917 
-1931 KAMQQG
+1931 
-1937 MVGES
+1937 
-1942 GGKVKRK
+1942 
-1949 SSSLMKIAETT
+1949 
-1960 QLVTRFA
+1960 
-1967 RNRSSA
+1967 
-1973 GGSAVQQQQQQPGQQ
+1973 
-1988 SQMPMHQQRIMFKG
+1988 
-2002 GAGGAMAGR
+2002 
-2011 MHSAGVLGGG
+2011 
-2021 GGGVRAPNK
+2021 
-2030 FKTGGLVITAVQQPA
+2030 
-2045 NVPGGSSRR
+2045 
-2054 MRNAAGLHAKSSTGI
+2054 
-2069 VGSGSGS
+2069 
-2076 GTMHFQTTRGSG
+2076 
-2088 GNMPLANK
+2088 
-2096 SSTAITLDTVNLVRK
+2096 
-2111 VKTKLKKRKS
+2111 
-2121 RTLSTGAPK
+2121 

>member
-1 MALTATAAEEQVDRE
+1 MSVWQRKILSIPPHSLGFSVLVNNAATASAKRHKQESPPTDRPTSRNLE
-16 REREKPKEGVRE
+16 NNTKFQIEIEIETKYRVNRNQKSRKSNPKPKQKDKFESKRF
-28 VTASISCLLR
+28 LDLH
-38 NLSSASMSR
+38 LSEFGYSR
-47 RRCPLALLKPL
+47 IKFE
-58 PLRAGGGGRHL
+58 
-69 TEDNTSSERCYS
+69 T
-81 SCSDRD
+81 
-87 SNNNRNTQDDDD
+87 
-99 DDDDDDDAEDED
+99 
-111 DEEDDVDGKEEGDG
+111 KEQYPPPPPPPHHHQ
-125 AEEAELET
+125 LECDLF
-133 QVETEVKR
+133 
-141 EETVSVNVVRAN
+141 A
-153 FKCNDMECSLVLG
+153 
-166 DYVNGFLG
+166 GFLG

-242 PPTPEPL
+242 PAQPEPL

-277 AVNYEKPK
+277 AVNYAKPRA
-285 VKKEEDESSDES
+285 KKEDESSDES
-297 DYSSDSRLDSTP
+297 DYSSDSRNDSTP
-309 PSRATPMRLTG
+309 PSRSTPVRQPAGSRG
-320 GGSCARGKINS
+320 GKLNS
-331 VSKMINNVDN
+331 VSKMINSLDN

-350 NDDYDDEEYDTSGGG
+350 DVDYDDEYDYDTSGAGCG
-365 GGGGE
+365 FSGE

-375 MIKDLIE
+375 IIKDLIE
-382 AKKKRYQE
+382 EKKRRYMNAAASAE
-390 ESGMTARNSR
+390 EKQQQQQQPTAGASAGHNSQT
-400 AGSRSEASKDPSDID
+400 ASRSESKPKSTSTEKSNAISEID
-415 NIWKNN
+415 DIWKNN

-436 FGKNVVI
+436 FGKNVTKAMI
-443 DRLADEDDPSLT
+443 DRLVDQGDDKHPT
-455 NGGDGG
+455 TGTAGGN
-461 GGGGG
+461 
-466 SGTQKVSSKFAVT
+466 QKVASSSKYAIS
-479 PVKLPKTNIARLE
+479 PIKLPKKNIARLE

-498 NRDPVSTSSSGG
+498 ARPVSPNSNIVTNSETKQSSDSDKESTTESVDTTSWHSCRLSGG
-510 QTHSR
+510 ADTMP
-515 KRKRGG
+515 
-521 ALSMGNENDGPGT
+521 LSPA
-534 SSTEDTSSS
+534 
-543 SLGEDEEED
+543 
-552 EDDDDDEELDETDTE
+552 
-567 DSGSGE
+567 GSE
-573 TVCQAEPVTDCSQS
+573 TVSE
-587 ADGSGLG
+587 
-594 VGYSPRL
+594 
-601 AGGAEK
+601 
-607 RTGPGSGSV
+607 
-616 SDTETLVGDESRSR
+616 TETLVGEESKSEIR
-630 LACGGH
+630 LASVG
-636 HQQHGEYS
+636 QQSRIKYPRARNC
-644 THAGMTAPGP
+644 T
-654 AKMRQPQGRPPN
+654 
-666 RSVPYTH
+666 VPYTH
-673 AATVAAAAAS
+673 AQTLAAAAN
-683 AAAAARGR
+683 
-691 HRDIESFQASL
+691 
-702 IQDPD
+702 
-707 SRVAGGMVMGM
+707 RVARAHRNAEPRLMGE
-718 GMGSGAGTGT
+718 GRTGTGT
-728 GTGTSSTIS
+728 GTGTS
-737 TSTPGGGSS
+737 
-746 GGMGNSVFRLSKEQQ
+746 
-761 QQHQQQLLP
+761 
-770 PGLIPM
+770 
-776 ASQETTGTTTTTS
+776 TGTTTSNLNACSPSIDSSFQSQEST
-789 TNQDTT
+789 TNQETN
-795 TSSQSFLSSDLTQAQ
+795 TSSQSFLSSSNPLPQEQ

-818 ARFVT
+818 AKFVT

-916 KEKSEGWRRC
+916 KEKSQGWRRC

-937 ESAGNSANE
+937 ERSTSNNANE
-946 DEEDNSTYTLTFT
+946 EDEDNSTYTLTFT
-959 IEFEHDDDTVFFAHS
+959 IEFEHDEDAVYFAHS

-1250 NKDRLRSKIIERLMR
+1250 NKVKRHAKLFKQIKKIRKREKREQKALKLQKMADQDRLRSKIIERLMR

-1329 RMRRMRK
+1329 RLRRMRK

-1346 TPLFQRKFKT
+1346 TPMFQRKFKAIN
-1356 LTTLKR
+1356 TLKR
-1362 RRHKLGCKTAV
+1362 RRHKLGATKTPSTV
-1373 PPKRLKAGAAGDA
+1373 VVKRLK
-1386 TPGGTAAPSE
+1386 GGGGGPEGSNTTANVASMAE
-1396 SGAVQQQQLAP
+1396 
-1407 QPQQQQLPQQ
+1407 
-1417 SALQQ
+1417 Q
-1422 RKQLGVRNL
+1422 RKKPVEKDSADSSGSSSQSQENDSAETTKKPAARGTR
-1431 PPKRTHQMVST
+1431 ST
-1442 ASSESSESGDSD
+1442 ASS
-1454 SESQRDQDS
+1454 SQ
-1463 SASTNVSG
+1463 ASG
-1471 ASVGLEAKRKHKATG
+1471 ASKQRA
-1486 PKKSGKKK
+1486 KKK
-1494 KFMPTE
+1494 KCLPTE
-1500 KKKTVVNQKLHVDRN
+1500 TKKKPQANHKLHVNRN

-1520 ANRRIYI
+1520 ANRKIFICR
-1527 YRRKKVTTQARR
+1527 RRKSMQTRR

-1544 KPPKKRGE
+1544 KAPKKRGE

-1571 STDDEEHSPAS
+1571 STDDEEHSPTIGPS
-1582 GHNGYGAVAPLRHTL
+1582 GYGAVAPLRHTL
-1597 LQSDLQRRYIEEI
+1597 LQSELQRRYIEEI

-1618 KPANMPPELIVTTP
+1618 KPAYMPPELIVTTP
-1632 SKSGT
+1632 SKSNT
-1637 PGGGKKLDVY
+1637 PGGGAKLDFY

-1657 EGGGGHH
+1657 DGGAQRG
-1664 MNAILHRQGGGVVA
+1664 MYKQQGGSL
-1678 GGTSARRTYSWH
+1678 GGATSTSARRTYSWH
-1690 NLDQQDIPS
+1690 NLDQEAAAISSSKQAAAS
-1699 GSGGQNKANFFM
+1699 FYMHESKA
-1711 GGDAKPTMKAM
+1711 AMKI
-1722 PKPPPRRSVPSNF
+1722 KPPPRRHVPSNF
-1735 IPQRHGANGPSA
+1735 IPQRNVTNTSSA
-1747 DDLQLKLSLKKKVW
+1747 DDLQLKLSLKKKIW
-1761 TGAHGEPDGRPLAWY
+1761 TGAHGEPDGRPLSWF
-1776 KGHSIPGPQM
+1776 KGHMNQTHQSQAQVQAQTNAMASAASAI
-1786 QGANTAGVGVRSAGG
+1786 RSAGG
-1801 GGGGNV
+1801 GGGG
-1807 GSGHGRSMYTA
+1807 GGGGGTA
-1818 SGREAAAVAAA
+1818 SRTVFTAA
-1829 SGGMAMGVPPAFMG
+1829 SGKEATAGVATG
-1843 APRKPR
+1843 APAAAAPPTRKPR
-1849 KLEQVDLFNACSQK
+1849 KLEQVDLFTACSQK
-1863 LLLWQQQEE
+1863 LIMWQQQEE
-1872 TKRNHPHPSQ
+1872 HKKMQPQ
-1882 RLMKVEDQQQQH
+1882 RLIRVEEQ
-1894 QHHQRER
+1894 QRE
-1901 EREREQ
+1901 
-1907 HQRDMMRAFK
+1907 MMRSFK
-1917 PMQLSKKAMGQGHA
+1917 PMQLGKKQSLMGRTMAGLGPDA
-1931 KAMQQG
+1931 SSAG
-1937 MVGES
+1937 L
-1942 GGKVKRK
+1942 KVKRK
-1949 SSSLMKIAETT
+1949 SSSMMKIAETT

-1967 RNRSSA
+1967 RTRGSSGSSA
-1973 GGSAVQQQQQQPGQQ
+1973 LQQQQQQQQQMQLQQQQHASQGQRMMYKNQ
-1988 SQMPMHQQRIMFKG
+1988 S
-2002 GAGGAMAGR
+2002 MANSGSGR
-2011 MHSAGVLGGG
+2011 HYSAGMINPQHGHRG
-2021 GGGVRAPNK
+2021 PSK
-2030 FKTGGLVITAVQQPA
+2030 FKTGGLVVTAVQQPGMA
-2045 NVPGGSSRR
+2045 PGSSNSSRR
-2054 MRNAAGLHAKSSTGI
+2054 MRNAAGLPVKASQGHTALGAAANGSISSGNGNGLLQYQRNSAANTQISKSSTTGI
-2069 VGSGSGS
+2069 S
-2076 GTMHFQTTRGSG
+2076 
-2088 GNMPLANK
+2088 
-2096 SSTAITLDTVNLVRK
+2096 LDTVNLVRK

-2121 RTLSTGAPK
+2121 RALTNGAAK